1 MYSTKEALTN
11 AIIDGEPINKE
22 LRLLDSDGVVI
33 KTIKSLK
40 LYSGSNS
47 TSRIQLGS
55 TNSSY
60 IEASI
65 EYDKV
70 LASKEMALYCGIDS
84 EMIPMGI
91 YKIMQEPTEDDGIIS
106 FKAYDRMRLLDKLY
120 EPTVVI
126 PNGFKNV
133 VDDIAKQ
140 CGVTVNFNH
149 TGGTVRNYI
158 KGYTCREMIG
168 YIASM
173 LGNFA
178 YFDRQGVLNFG
189 WYAWGSPVEKTLSS
203 FWSLKKDSNDYKVT
217 GVEFIVNSDTKY
229 LAGSEPNII
238 YCSNPLADRGD
249 AENVYYGPM
258 RDLTY
263 RPAEISMLDD
273 IRLDVTDVIKV
284 TLLDGTTIRVPCMT
298 LNQDF
303 TASETKVKAVGNAEG
318 EASNYSGPLTTAMD
332 RLTTDLL
339 LTNRVVATKVDAEW
353 VRANTVTADKITA
366 IQAEIDEINANNI
379 TTDNLSANVAKLG
392 YLTADSA
399 VIKGKLDTSE
409 LSAEVAKLGY
419 LTADSAVIKGKLD
432 TNQLSAEVAKLGY
445 LTADSAVIKGKLDT
459 SELSSEVAKLG
470 YLSASEADIKYANI
484 KLSNI
489 ETANVATL
497 FAKVGLIDRATVV
510 EGHITGYL
518 DSVEVNANKITAGT
532 LVADRILLKGSEN
545 GLLYALNNLGEL
557 TSTTVDSLDGYVL
570 TDRTVNADKIVAN
583 SITAK
588 ELDVANIFA
597 NNAVISTIT
606 SQQAF
611 INAISTNSVVVGASN
626 TANAANT
633 TANSALNKVDNLQVG
648 GTNLIPN
655 THKTAVTMTYPAS
668 GHYADYCKVKTTT
681 PLNGDIYTLSFWAK
695 STVNGDKVVTYFYN
709 PDNVTSINGSQGQR
723 STSNTDGRCTFTLST
738 VLTKYW
744 VTYTILKNSNSTKNV
759 IIPRMWGGYGTGT
772 VTVQWEKLEEGNKA
786 TDWSPAPEDISV
798 ENVYSP
804 NTTTIDGGKITTN
817 SIKAKQIDVTN
828 LFAQDITAS
837 GKITGAKLYGTYLE
851 STSGKIADFNIT
863 ENGFSRE
870 LDWVDSG
877 SEAPYKAWCEID
889 PNSPGYINKGAGAGI
904 FSFKSPSFKQ
914 GYYNKYTSPTT
925 GEIVSDKITS
935 FETHM
940 FGMRTDY
947 FEAKR
952 VNSDLTSIP
961 TDDAEPTPS
970 GYEYTYYNL
979 GSDGAP
985 WETLYARNIVVK
997 KSLKDDNGKITA
1009 QGDIIAGLGTSKQV
1023 SLQGLYGTVEN
1034 VVIGLHF
1041 QKYVDKLTAK
1051 NGVQIE
1057 IPYTT
1062 PEYYKY
1068 MITTSTQSYGCAA
1081 SCSYQGVDLSRNIIY
1096 VYVYPFGTNPAY
1108 IEVTVLF
1115 TKA

>member
-1 MYSTKEALTN
+1 MYSTSEALTN
-11 AIIDGEPINKE
+11 AIINGEPINKE

-47 TSRIQLGS
+47 TSRIQIGS

-70 LASKEMALYCGIDS
+70 LANREMALYCGIDS

-91 YKIMQEPTEDDGIIS
+91 YKIMQEPTEEDGIIS

-120 EPTVVI
+120 EPKVVI
-126 PNGFKNV
+126 PNSFKNV

-140 CGVTVNFNH
+140 CGVTVNFSY

-173 LGNFA
+173 LGEFA

-189 WYAWGSPVEKTLSS
+189 WYAWGKPVEKTLSS
-203 FWSLKKDSNDYKVT
+203 FWSLKKDSNNYKVT
-217 GVEFIVNSDTKY
+217 GVEFIANSDTRW

-238 YCSNPLADRGD
+238 YCSNPLADLKD

-258 RDLTY
+258 KDLTY

-273 IRLDVTDVIKV
+273 IRLDVTDVVKV
-284 TLLDGTTIRVPCMT
+284 TLLDGTTIVVPCMT

-303 TASETKVKAVGNAEG
+303 TASETEVKAVGNADG
-318 EASNYSGPLTTAMD
+318 EASNYSGPLTTAID

-399 VIKGKLDTSE
+399 IIKGKLDASELSVEVAKLGYLTADSAVIKGKLDTSE

-432 TNQLSAEVAKLGY
+432 TNQLSTEVAKLGY
-445 LTADSAVIKGKLDT
+445 MTAD
-459 SELSSEVAKLG
+459 
-470 YLSASEADIKYANI
+470 EADIKYANI
-484 KLSNI
+484 KLTNI

-497 FAKVGLIDRATVV
+497 LANVGLIDRATVV
-510 EGHITGYL
+510 EGHITGFL

-532 LVADRILLKGSEN
+532 LVADRILLKGSEK
-545 GLLYALNNLGEL
+545 GLLYAFNNLGEL

-570 TDRTVNADKIVAN
+570 TDRTINADKIVAS
-583 SITAK
+583 SITAN

-597 NNAVISTIT
+597 DNAVISTIT
-606 SQQAF
+606 SQEAF
-611 INAISTNSVVVGASN
+611 INAISTNSVVVGA
-626 TANAANT
+626 
-633 TANSALNKVDNLQVG
+633 K
-648 GTNLIPN
+648 
-655 THKTAVTMTYPAS
+655 KTA
-668 GHYADYCKVKTTT
+668 DEIKE
-681 PLNGDIYTLSFWAK
+681 NIYT
-695 STVNGDKVVTYFYN
+695 
-709 PDNVTSINGSQGQR
+709 
-723 STSNTDGRCTFTLST
+723 
-738 VLTKYW
+738 
-744 VTYTILKNSNSTKNV
+744 
-759 IIPRMWGGYGTGT
+759 
-772 VTVQWEKLEEGNKA
+772 
-786 TDWSPAPEDISV
+786 
-798 ENVYSP
+798 P

-863 ENGFSRE
+863 ENGFLRE
-870 LDWVDSG
+870 FDWVDQWSSSAATITG
-877 SEAPYKAWCEID
+877 SYKAWCEIT
-889 PNSPGYINKGAGAGI
+889 PNGAGQINIGAGI
-904 FSFKSPSFKQ
+904 GTFTYRCPTIRC
-914 GYYNKYTSPTT
+914 GYYDRSQDGKTVT
-925 GEIVSDKITS
+925 KITS
-935 FETHM
+935 FETDM
-940 FGMRTDY
+940 MGISTNY
-947 FEAKR
+947 FK
-952 VNSDLTSIP
+952 VDKIISDLIP
-961 TDDAEPTPS
+961 IQTNDAELTPS
-970 GYEYTYYNL
+970 GYRETFPNL
-979 GSDGAP
+979 GSPQQTWQNLYVKSIYVKAGIGDVGD
-985 WETLYARNIVVK
+985 ETTGNIEA
-997 KSLKDDNGKITA
+997 SGKITA
-1009 QGDIIAGLGTSKQV
+1009 QGDIIAGLGTDKQV
-1023 SLQGLYGTVEN
+1023 SLQGLKDTTTQIRGKSIFSINNYGAGASKTGSSVSLWKDSATLTHGFYIAIISA
-1034 VVIGLHF
+1034 VISTNTGTSRIELLANGNALVAARTNSTTYERVLAVHNF
-1041 QKYVDKLTAK
+1041 GISGEQSFNFELVAK
-1051 NGVQIE
+1051 SQD
-1057 IPYTT
+1057 
-1062 PEYYKY
+1062 
-1068 MITTSTQSYGCAA
+1068 TSST
-1081 SCSYQGVDLSRNIIY
+1081 
-1096 VYVYPFGTNPAY
+1096 
-1108 IEVTVLF
+1108 VTVPGYRTYSVSIF
-1115 TKA
+1115 KIG

>member
-1 MYSTKEALTN
+1 MYSTSEALTN
-11 AIIDGEPINKE
+11 AIINGEPINKE
-22 LRLLDSDGVVI
+22 LRLLDGDGVVI

-47 TSRIQLGS
+47 TSRIQIGS

-70 LASKEMALYCGIDS
+70 LANREMVLYCGIDS

-126 PNGFKNV
+126 PNDFKNV

-140 CGVTVNFNH
+140 CGVTVNFSY

-173 LGNFA
+173 LGEFA

-189 WYAWGSPVEKTLSS
+189 WYNFGKPVEKTLSS
-203 FWSLKKDSNDYKVT
+203 FWSLKKDSSDYTVT
-217 GVEFIVNSDTKY
+217 GVEFIANSDTKW

-238 YCSNPLADRGD
+238 YCSNPLADLKD
-249 AENVYYGPM
+249 AELVYYGPM
-258 RDLTY
+258 KDLTY

-273 IRLDVTDVIKV
+273 IRLDVTDVVKV
-284 TLLDGTTIRVPCMT
+284 TLLDGTTIVVPCMT

-303 TASETKVKAVGNAEG
+303 TASETKVKAVGNADG

-399 VIKGKLDTSE
+399 IIKGKLDASELSAEVAKLGYLTADSAVIKGKLDTNE

-432 TNQLSAEVAKLGY
+432 TNQLSTEVAKLGY
-445 LTADSAVIKGKLDT
+445 MTAD
-459 SELSSEVAKLG
+459 
-470 YLSASEADIKYANI
+470 EADIKYANI
-484 KLSNI
+484 KLTNI

-497 FAKVGLIDRATVV
+497 LAKIGLIDRATVV
-510 EGHITGYL
+510 EGHITGFL

-532 LVADRILLKGSEN
+532 LVADRILLKGSEK

-557 TSTTVDSLDGYVL
+557 TSATVDSLDGYVL
-570 TDRTVNADKIVAN
+570 TDRTINADKIVAS
-583 SITAK
+583 SITAN

-597 NNAVISTIT
+597 DNAVISTIT
-606 SQQAF
+606 SQEAF
-611 INAISTNSVVVGASN
+611 INAISTNSVVVGA
-626 TANAANT
+626 
-633 TANSALNKVDNLQVG
+633 K
-648 GTNLIPN
+648 
-655 THKTAVTMTYPAS
+655 KTA
-668 GHYADYCKVKTTT
+668 DEIK
-681 PLNGDIYTLSFWAK
+681 
-695 STVNGDKVVTYFYN
+695 
-709 PDNVTSINGSQGQR
+709 
-723 STSNTDGRCTFTLST
+723 
-738 VLTKYW
+738 
-744 VTYTILKNSNSTKNV
+744 
-759 IIPRMWGGYGTGT
+759 
-772 VTVQWEKLEEGNKA
+772 
-786 TDWSPAPEDISV
+786 
-798 ENVYSP
+798 ENIYSP

-837 GKITGAKLYGTYLE
+837 GTITGAKLYGTYLE

-870 LDWVDSG
+870 LDWVDQWDSSAATITG
-877 SEAPYKAWCEID
+877 SYKAWCEIT
-889 PNSPGYINKGAGAGI
+889 PNGAGQINIGAGI
-904 FSFKSPSFKQ
+904 GTFTYKCPTIRC
-914 GYYNKYTSPTT
+914 GYYDRSQDGKTVT
-925 GEIVSDKITS
+925 KITS
-935 FETHM
+935 FETDM
-940 FGMRTDY
+940 MGISTNY
-947 FEAKR
+947 FKADKII
-952 VNSDLTSIP
+952 SDLIP
-961 TDDAEPTPS
+961 IQTNDGESTPS
-970 GYEYTYYNL
+970 GYRETFPSL
-979 GSDGAP
+979 GSPQQTWQNLYVKSIYVKAGIGDVGD
-985 WETLYARNIVVK
+985 ETTGNIEA
-997 KSLKDDNGKITA
+997 SGKITA
-1009 QGDIIAGLGTSKQV
+1009 QGDIIAGLGTSNQV
-1023 SLQGLYGTVEN
+1023 SLQGLKDTTTQIRGKSIFSINNYGAGASKKGSSVSLWKDSATLTHGFYIAIISA
-1034 VVIGLHF
+1034 VISTNTGTSRIELLANGNALVAARTNSTTYERVLAVHNF
-1041 QKYVDKLTAK
+1041 GVSGEQSFDFELVAK
-1051 NGVQIE
+1051 SQDAS
-1057 IPYTT
+1057 
-1062 PEYYKY
+1062 
-1068 MITTSTQSYGCAA
+1068 ST
-1081 SCSYQGVDLSRNIIY
+1081 
-1096 VYVYPFGTNPAY
+1096 
-1108 IEVTVLF
+1108 VTVPGYRTYSVLIF
-1115 TKA
+1115 KIG

>member
-1 MYSTKEALTN
+1 MYSTSEALTN
-11 AIIDGEPINKE
+11 AIINGEPINKE

-47 TSRIQLGS
+47 TSRIQIGS

-70 LASKEMALYCGIDS
+70 LASREMALYCGIDS

-120 EPTVVI
+120 EPKVAI

-140 CGVTVNFNH
+140 CGVTVNFSY

-173 LGNFA
+173 LGMFA

-189 WYAWGSPVEKTLSS
+189 WYAWGKPVEKTLSS
-203 FWSLKKDSNDYKVT
+203 FWSLKKNSSDYKVT
-217 GVEFIVNSDTKY
+217 GVEFIANSDTRW

-238 YCSNPLADRGD
+238 YCSNPLADLKD

-258 RDLTY
+258 KDLTY

-273 IRLDVTDVIKV
+273 IRLDVTDVVKV
-284 TLLDGTTIRVPCMT
+284 TLLDGTTIVVPCMT

-303 TASETKVKAVGNAEG
+303 TASETKVKAVGNADG

-353 VRANTVTADKITA
+353 VRVNTVTADKITA

-379 TTDNLSANVAKLG
+379 TTDNLSANVAKLGYLTADSAIIKGKLDASELSVEVAKLG

-432 TNQLSAEVAKLGY
+432 TNQLSTEVAKLGY
-445 LTADSAVIKGKLDT
+445 MTAD
-459 SELSSEVAKLG
+459 
-470 YLSASEADIKYANI
+470 EADIKYANI
-484 KLSNI
+484 KLTNI

-497 FAKVGLIDRATVV
+497 LANIGLIDRATVV
-510 EGHITGYL
+510 EGHITGFL

-532 LVADRILLKGSEN
+532 LIADRILLKGSEK

-557 TSTTVDSLDGYVL
+557 TSTTVDSLDGCVI
-570 TDRTVNADKIVAN
+570 TERTINADKIVAS
-583 SITAK
+583 SITAN

-597 NNAVISTIT
+597 DNAVISTIT
-606 SQQAF
+606 SQEAF
-611 INAISTNSVVVGASN
+611 INAISTNSVVVGA
-626 TANAANT
+626 
-633 TANSALNKVDNLQVG
+633 K
-648 GTNLIPN
+648 
-655 THKTAVTMTYPAS
+655 KTA
-668 GHYADYCKVKTTT
+668 DEIK
-681 PLNGDIYTLSFWAK
+681 
-695 STVNGDKVVTYFYN
+695 
-709 PDNVTSINGSQGQR
+709 
-723 STSNTDGRCTFTLST
+723 
-738 VLTKYW
+738 
-744 VTYTILKNSNSTKNV
+744 
-759 IIPRMWGGYGTGT
+759 
-772 VTVQWEKLEEGNKA
+772 
-786 TDWSPAPEDISV
+786 
-798 ENVYSP
+798 ENIYSP

-817 SIKAKQIDVTN
+817 SIKAKQIDVAN

-837 GKITGAKLYGTYLE
+837 GKITGAKLYGAYLE

-870 LDWVDSG
+870 LDWVDQWSSSAATITG
-877 SEAPYKAWCEID
+877 SYKAWCEIT
-889 PNSPGYINKGAGAGI
+889 PNGAGQINIGAGTGTFTYQCPTI
-904 FSFKSPSFKQ
+904 RC
-914 GYYNKYTSPTT
+914 GYYDRSKDGTVT
-925 GEIVSDKITS
+925 KITS
-935 FETHM
+935 FETDM
-940 FGMRTDY
+940 MGISTNY
-947 FEAKR
+947 FKADKII
-952 VNSDLTSIP
+952 SDLIP
-961 TDDAEPTPS
+961 IPATDNVPTPS
-970 GYEYTYYNL
+970 GYRATFPNL
-979 GSDGAP
+979 GSPQQTWQNLYVKSIYVKAGIGDVGD
-985 WETLYARNIVVK
+985 ETTGNIEA
-997 KSLKDDNGKITA
+997 SGKITA
-1009 QGDIIAGLGTSKQV
+1009 QGDIIAGLGTDKQV
-1023 SLQGLYGTVEN
+1023 SLQGLKDTTTQIRGKSIFSINNYGTGASKKGSSVSLWKDSATLN
-1034 VVIGLHF
+1034 HGFYIAIISAVISTNTGTSRIELLANGNALVAARTNSTTYERVLAVHNF
-1041 QKYVDKLTAK
+1041 GVSGEQSFNFELVAK
-1051 NGVQIE
+1051 SQDAS
-1057 IPYTT
+1057 
-1062 PEYYKY
+1062 
-1068 MITTSTQSYGCAA
+1068 ST
-1081 SCSYQGVDLSRNIIY
+1081 
-1096 VYVYPFGTNPAY
+1096 
-1108 IEVTVLF
+1108 VTVPGYRTYSVLIF
-1115 TKA
+1115 KIG

>member
-1 MYSTKEALTN
+1 MYSTSEALTN
-11 AIIDGEPINKE
+11 AIINGEAINKE

-47 TSRIQLGS
+47 TSRIQIGS

-70 LASKEMALYCGIDS
+70 LANREMALYCGIDS

-120 EPTVVI
+120 EPKVVI
-126 PNGFKNV
+126 PNSFKNV

-140 CGVTVNFNH
+140 CGVTVNFSY

-173 LGNFA
+173 LGMFA

-189 WYAWGSPVEKTLSS
+189 WYNFGKPVEKTLSS
-203 FWSLKKDSNDYKVT
+203 FWGLKKNSSDYKVT
-217 GVEFIVNSDTKY
+217 GVEFIVNSDTRW

-238 YCSNPLADRGD
+238 YCSNPLADLKD

-258 RDLTY
+258 KDLTY

-273 IRLDVTDVIKV
+273 IRLDVTDVVKV

-303 TASETKVKAVGNAEG
+303 TASETKVKAVGNADGEG
-318 EASNYSGPLTTAMD
+318 SNYSGPLTTAMD

-432 TNQLSAEVAKLGY
+432 TSELSAEVAKLGY

-459 SELSSEVAKLG
+459 NQLSTEVAKLG
-470 YLSASEADIKYANI
+470 YMTADEADIKYANI
-484 KLSNI
+484 KLTNI

-497 FAKVGLIDRATVV
+497 LAKIGLIDRATVV
-510 EGHITGYL
+510 EGHITGFL
-518 DSVEVNANKITAGT
+518 DSVEVNANKITTGT
-532 LVADRILLKGSEN
+532 LIADRILLKGSEK

-557 TSTTVDSLDGYVL
+557 TSTAVDSLDGYVL
-570 TDRTVNADKIVAN
+570 TDRTINADKIVAS
-583 SITAK
+583 SITAN

-597 NNAVISTIT
+597 DNAVISTIT
-606 SQQAF
+606 SQEAF
-611 INAISTNSVVVGASN
+611 INAISTNSVVVGA
-626 TANAANT
+626 
-633 TANSALNKVDNLQVG
+633 K
-648 GTNLIPN
+648 
-655 THKTAVTMTYPAS
+655 KTA
-668 GHYADYCKVKTTT
+668 DEIK
-681 PLNGDIYTLSFWAK
+681 
-695 STVNGDKVVTYFYN
+695 
-709 PDNVTSINGSQGQR
+709 
-723 STSNTDGRCTFTLST
+723 
-738 VLTKYW
+738 
-744 VTYTILKNSNSTKNV
+744 
-759 IIPRMWGGYGTGT
+759 
-772 VTVQWEKLEEGNKA
+772 
-786 TDWSPAPEDISV
+786 
-798 ENVYSP
+798 ENIYSP

-837 GKITGAKLYGTYLE
+837 GTITGAKLYGTYLE
-851 STSGKIADFNIT
+851 SESGKIANFSIT
-863 ENGFSRE
+863 EEGLYRE
-870 LDWVDSG
+870 LDWVENG
-877 SEAPYKAWCEID
+877 QTAPFKAWCEIY
-889 PNSPGYINKGAGAGI
+889 PNSSGYINMGAGSGI
-904 FSFKSPSFKQ
+904 FSFASPSYRQ
-914 GYYNKYTSPTT
+914 GYYEKYTDDSGNETV
-925 GEIVSDKITS
+925 EKKIS

-940 FGMRTDY
+940 YGMRTDY

-952 VNSDLTSIP
+952 INSDLTSIP
-961 TDDAEPTPS
+961 TNDAEPTPS

-979 GSDGAP
+979 GEDGAP

-997 KSLKDDNGKITA
+997 KSLKDNNGKITA
-1009 QGDIIAGLGTSKQV
+1009 QGDIIAGLGTDKQV
-1023 SLQGLYGTVEN
+1023 SLQGLKDTTTQIRGKSIFSINNYGAGASKKGSSVSLWKDSATLTHGFYIAIISA
-1034 VVIGLHF
+1034 VISTNTGTSRIELLANGNALVAARTNSTTYERVLAVHNF
-1041 QKYVDKLTAK
+1041 GVSGEQSFNFELVAK
-1051 NGVQIE
+1051 SQDAS
-1057 IPYTT
+1057 
-1062 PEYYKY
+1062 
-1068 MITTSTQSYGCAA
+1068 ST
-1081 SCSYQGVDLSRNIIY
+1081 
-1096 VYVYPFGTNPAY
+1096 
-1108 IEVTVLF
+1108 VTVPGYRTYSVLIF
-1115 TKA
+1115 KIG

>member
-1 MYSTKEALTN
+1 MYSTSEALTN
-11 AIIDGEPINKE
+11 AIINGEPINKE

-47 TSRIQLGS
+47 TSRIQIGS

-70 LASKEMALYCGIDS
+70 LANREMALYCGIDS

-126 PNGFKNV
+126 PNDFKNV

-140 CGVTVNFNH
+140 CGVTVNFSY
-149 TGGTVRNYI
+149 TGGTVKNYI

-173 LGNFA
+173 LGEFA

-189 WYAWGSPVEKTLSS
+189 WYALGKPVEKTLSS
-203 FWSLKKDSNDYKVT
+203 FWSLKKDSSDYKVT
-217 GVEFIVNSDTKY
+217 GVEFIVNSDTKW

-238 YCSNPLADRGD
+238 YCSNPLADLKD
-249 AENVYYGPM
+249 AEKVYYGPM

-273 IRLDVTDVIKV
+273 IRLDVTDVVKV
-284 TLLDGTTIRVPCMT
+284 TLLDGTTIVVPCMT

-303 TASETKVKAVGNAEG
+303 TASETKVKAVGNADG

-366 IQAEIDEINANNI
+366 IQAEIDEINANSI
-379 TTDNLSANVAKLG
+379 TTDNLSANVAKLGYLTADSAIIKGKLDASELSVEVAKLG

-432 TNQLSAEVAKLGY
+432 TNQLSTEVAKLGY
-445 LTADSAVIKGKLDT
+445 MTAD
-459 SELSSEVAKLG
+459 
-470 YLSASEADIKYANI
+470 EADIKYANI
-484 KLSNI
+484 KLTNI

-497 FAKVGLIDRATVV
+497 LANVGLIDRATVV
-510 EGHITGYL
+510 EGHITGFL

-532 LVADRILLKGSEN
+532 LVADRILLKGSEK
-545 GLLYALNNLGEL
+545 GLLYAFNNLGEL

-570 TDRTVNADKIVAN
+570 TDRTINADKIVAS
-583 SITAK
+583 SITAN
-588 ELDVANIFA
+588 ELDVENIFA
-597 NNAVISTIT
+597 DNAVISTIT
-606 SQQAF
+606 SQEAF
-611 INAISTNSVVVGASN
+611 INAISTNSVVVGA
-626 TANAANT
+626 
-633 TANSALNKVDNLQVG
+633 K
-648 GTNLIPN
+648 
-655 THKTAVTMTYPAS
+655 KTA
-668 GHYADYCKVKTTT
+668 DEIK
-681 PLNGDIYTLSFWAK
+681 
-695 STVNGDKVVTYFYN
+695 
-709 PDNVTSINGSQGQR
+709 
-723 STSNTDGRCTFTLST
+723 
-738 VLTKYW
+738 
-744 VTYTILKNSNSTKNV
+744 
-759 IIPRMWGGYGTGT
+759 
-772 VTVQWEKLEEGNKA
+772 
-786 TDWSPAPEDISV
+786 
-798 ENVYSP
+798 ENIYSP

-837 GKITGAKLYGTYLE
+837 GTITGAKLYGTYLE

-870 LDWVDSG
+870 LDWVDQWNSSAATITG
-877 SEAPYKAWCEID
+877 SYKAWCEIT
-889 PNSPGYINKGAGAGI
+889 PNGAGQINIGAGVGTFTYRCPTI
-904 FSFKSPSFKQ
+904 RC
-914 GYYNKYTSPTT
+914 GYYDRSQDRKTVT
-925 GEIVSDKITS
+925 KITS
-935 FETHM
+935 FETDM
-940 FGMRTDY
+940 MGISTNY
-947 FEAKR
+947 FRAKQ
-952 VNSDLTSIP
+952 VIDDLIP
-961 TDDAEPTPS
+961 APAGDSVPTPS
-970 GYEYTYYNL
+970 GNRTDFPSL
-979 GSDGAP
+979 GSKQQTWQNLYVKSIYVKAGIGDVGD
-985 WETLYARNIVVK
+985 ETTGNIEA
-997 KSLKDDNGKITA
+997 SGKITA
-1009 QGDIIAGLGTSKQV
+1009 QGDIIAGLGTDKQV
-1023 SLQGLYGTVEN
+1023 SLQGLKDTTTQIRGKSIFSINNYGAGASKKGSSVSLWKDSATLTHGFYIAIISA
-1034 VVIGLHF
+1034 VISTNAGTSRIELLANGNALVAAHTNSTTYERVLAVHNF
-1041 QKYVDKLTAK
+1041 GVSGEQSFNFELVAK
-1051 NGVQIE
+1051 SQDAS
-1057 IPYTT
+1057 
-1062 PEYYKY
+1062 
-1068 MITTSTQSYGCAA
+1068 ST
-1081 SCSYQGVDLSRNIIY
+1081 
-1096 VYVYPFGTNPAY
+1096 
-1108 IEVTVLF
+1108 VTVPGYRTYSVLIF
-1115 TKA
+1115 KIG

>member
-1 MYSTKEALTN
+1 MYSTSEALTN
-11 AIIDGEPINKE
+11 AIINGEPINKE
-22 LRLLDSDGVVI
+22 LRLLDSGGVVI

-47 TSRIQLGS
+47 TSRIRIGS

-70 LASKEMALYCGIDS
+70 LANREMALYCGIDS

-91 YKIMQEPTEDDGIIS
+91 YKIMQESSEDDGIIS

-140 CGVTVNFNH
+140 CGVTVNFSY

-173 LGNFA
+173 LGMFA

-189 WYAWGSPVEKTLSS
+189 WYNFGKPVEKTLSS
-203 FWSLKKDSNDYKVT
+203 FWSLKKNSSDYKVT
-217 GVEFIVNSDTKY
+217 GVEFITNSDTKW

-238 YCSNPLADRGD
+238 YCSNPLADLKD

-258 RDLTY
+258 KDLTY

-273 IRLDVTDVIKV
+273 IRLDVTDVVKV
-284 TLLDGTTIRVPCMT
+284 TLLDGTTIVVPCMT

-303 TASETKVKAVGNAEG
+303 TASETKVKAVGNADG
-318 EASNYSGPLTTAMD
+318 EASNYSGPLTTAID

-339 LTNRVVATKVDAEW
+339 LTNRVVATKVDADW

-399 VIKGKLDTSE
+399 VIKGKLDASE
-409 LSAEVAKLGY
+409 LSTEVAKLGYLTADSAVIKGKLDASELSTEVAKLGY

-432 TNQLSAEVAKLGY
+432 TNQLSTEVAKLGY
-445 LTADSAVIKGKLDT
+445 MTAD
-459 SELSSEVAKLG
+459 
-470 YLSASEADIKYANI
+470 EADIKYANI
-484 KLSNI
+484 KLTNI

-497 FAKVGLIDRATVV
+497 LAKIGLIDRATVV
-510 EGHITGYL
+510 EEHITGFL

-532 LVADRILLKGSEN
+532 LVADRILLKGSEK

-570 TDRTVNADKIVAN
+570 TDRTINADKIVAN
-583 SITAK
+583 SITAN
-588 ELDVANIFA
+588 ELDVEKIFA
-597 NNAVISTIT
+597 DNAVISTIT
-606 SQQAF
+606 SQEAF
-611 INAISTNSVVVGASN
+611 IDAISTNSVVVGA
-626 TANAANT
+626 
-633 TANSALNKVDNLQVG
+633 K
-648 GTNLIPN
+648 
-655 THKTAVTMTYPAS
+655 KTA
-668 GHYADYCKVKTTT
+668 DEIKE
-681 PLNGDIYTLSFWAK
+681 NIYT
-695 STVNGDKVVTYFYN
+695 
-709 PDNVTSINGSQGQR
+709 
-723 STSNTDGRCTFTLST
+723 
-738 VLTKYW
+738 
-744 VTYTILKNSNSTKNV
+744 
-759 IIPRMWGGYGTGT
+759 
-772 VTVQWEKLEEGNKA
+772 
-786 TDWSPAPEDISV
+786 
-798 ENVYSP
+798 P

-837 GKITGAKLYGTYLE
+837 GTITGAKLYGTYLE

-870 LDWVDSG
+870 LDWVDQWNSSAATITG
-877 SEAPYKAWCEID
+877 SYKSWCEIT
-889 PNSPGYINKGAGAGI
+889 PNGSGQINIGAGVGTFTYKCPTI
-904 FSFKSPSFKQ
+904 RC
-914 GYYNKYTSPTT
+914 GYYDRSEDGTVT
-925 GEIVSDKITS
+925 KITS
-935 FETHM
+935 FETDM
-940 FGMRTDY
+940 MGISTNY
-947 FEAKR
+947 FKADKII
-952 VNSDLTSIP
+952 SDLIPIQTSGG
-961 TDDAEPTPS
+961 EPTPS
-970 GYEYTYYNL
+970 GYRETFPSL
-979 GSDGAP
+979 GSKQQTWQNLYVKSIYVKAGIGDVGD
-985 WETLYARNIVVK
+985 ETTGNIEA
-997 KSLKDDNGKITA
+997 SGKITA
-1009 QGDIIAGLGTSKQV
+1009 QGDIIAGLGTNKQV
-1023 SLQGLYGTVEN
+1023 SLQGLKDTTTQIRGKSIFSINNYGAGASKTGSSVSLWKDSATLTHGFYIAIISA
-1034 VVIGLHF
+1034 VISTNTGTSRIELLANGNALVAARTNSTTYERVLAVHNF
-1041 QKYVDKLTAK
+1041 GVSGEQSFNFELVAK
-1051 NGVQIE
+1051 SQDAS
-1057 IPYTT
+1057 
-1062 PEYYKY
+1062 
-1068 MITTSTQSYGCAA
+1068 ST
-1081 SCSYQGVDLSRNIIY
+1081 
-1096 VYVYPFGTNPAY
+1096 
-1108 IEVTVLF
+1108 VTVPGYRTYSVLIF
-1115 TKA
+1115 KIG

>member
-1 MYSTKEALTN
+1 MYSTSEALTN
-11 AIIDGEPINKE
+11 AIINGEPINKE

-47 TSRIQLGS
+47 TSRIQIGS

-70 LASKEMALYCGIDS
+70 LANREMALYCGIDS

-91 YKIMQEPTEDDGIIS
+91 YKIMQEPSEDDGIIS

-120 EPTVVI
+120 EPTIAI

-140 CGVTVNFNH
+140 CGVTVNFNY

-173 LGNFA
+173 LGMFA

-189 WYAWGSPVEKTLSS
+189 WYNLGKPVEKTLSS
-203 FWSLKKDSNDYKVT
+203 FWSLKKNSSDYKVT
-217 GVEFIVNSDTKY
+217 GVEFITNSDTKW

-238 YCSNPLADRGD
+238 YCSNPLADLKD

-258 RDLTY
+258 KDLTY

-273 IRLDVTDVIKV
+273 IRLDVTDVVKV
-284 TLLDGTTIRVPCMT
+284 TLLDGTTIVVPCMT

-339 LTNRVVATKVDAEW
+339 LTNRVVATKVDADW

-409 LSAEVAKLGY
+409 LSTEVAKLGY
-419 LTADSAVIKGKLD
+419 L
-432 TNQLSAEVAKLGY
+432 N
-445 LTADSAVIKGKLDT
+445 
-459 SELSSEVAKLG
+459 
-470 YLSASEADIKYANI
+470 ASEADIKYANI

-497 FAKVGLIDRATVV
+497 LAKVGLIDRATVV

-532 LVADRILLKGSEN
+532 LVADRILLKGSES

-570 TDRTVNADKIVAN
+570 TDRTINADKIVAN

-626 TANAANT
+626 TANAAKE
-633 TANSALNKVDNLQVG
+633 TADGIKEN
-648 GTNLIPN
+648 
-655 THKTAVTMTYPAS
+655 
-668 GHYADYCKVKTTT
+668 
-681 PLNGDIYTLSFWAK
+681 IYF
-695 STVNGDKVVTYFYN
+695 
-709 PDNVTSINGSQGQR
+709 
-723 STSNTDGRCTFTLST
+723 
-738 VLTKYW
+738 
-744 VTYTILKNSNSTKNV
+744 
-759 IIPRMWGGYGTGT
+759 
-772 VTVQWEKLEEGNKA
+772 
-786 TDWSPAPEDISV
+786 
-798 ENVYSP
+798 P

-837 GKITGAKLYGTYLE
+837 GTITGAKLFGTYLE

-870 LDWVDSG
+870 LDWVDQWNSSAATITG
-877 SEAPYKAWCEID
+877 SYKAWCEIT
-889 PNSPGYINKGAGAGI
+889 PNGAGQINIGAGVGTFTYQCPTI
-904 FSFKSPSFKQ
+904 RC
-914 GYYNKYTSPTT
+914 GYYDRSQDGKTIT
-925 GEIVSDKITS
+925 KITS
-935 FETHM
+935 FETDM
-940 FGMRTDY
+940 MGISTNY
-947 FEAKR
+947 FKADKII
-952 VNSDLTSIP
+952 SDLIPVQTS
-961 TDDAEPTPS
+961 DAEPTPS
-970 GYEYTYYNL
+970 GYRDTFPNL
-979 GSDGAP
+979 GSPQQTWQNLYVKSIYVKAGLGDVGD
-985 WETLYARNIVVK
+985 ETTGNIEA
-997 KSLKDDNGKITA
+997 SGKITA
-1009 QGDIIAGLGTSKQV
+1009 QGDVIAGLGTSNQT
-1023 SLQGLYGTVEN
+1023 SLFGKANKKWISIGNTTQGN
-1034 VVIGLHF
+1034 KIH
-1041 QKYVDKLTAK
+1041 
-1051 NGVQIE
+1051 
-1057 IPYTT
+1057 IPQSVYDIAY
-1062 PEYYKY
+1062 EYYIVVKTSHGATFPFY
-1068 MITTSTQSYGCAA
+1068 VSYNDVKKDMINGYYYSSSYYATVRIMSTSRTDKDGFDMSLNMAWTKELYNGQA
-1081 SCSYQGVDLSRNIIY
+1081 STFEIY
-1096 VYVYPFGTNPAY
+1096 IYYR
-1108 IEVTVLF
+1108 
-1115 TKA
+1115 

>member
-1 MYSTKEALTN
+1 MYSTSEALTN
-11 AIIDGEPINKE
+11 AIINGEPINKE

-47 TSRIQLGS
+47 TSRIQIGS

-70 LASKEMALYCGIDS
+70 LANREMALYCGIDS

-120 EPTVVI
+120 EPKVAI

-140 CGVTVNFNH
+140 CGVTVNFSY

-173 LGNFA
+173 LGTFA

-189 WYAWGSPVEKTLSS
+189 WYAWGKPVEKTLSS
-203 FWSLKKDSNDYKVT
+203 FWSLKKDSNNYKVT
-217 GVEFIVNSDTKY
+217 GVEFIVNSETRW

-238 YCSNPLADRGD
+238 YCSNPLADLKD

-258 RDLTY
+258 KNLTY

-273 IRLDVTDVIKV
+273 IRLDVTDVVKV
-284 TLLDGTTIRVPCMT
+284 TLLDGTTIVVPCMT

-303 TASETKVKAVGNAEG
+303 TASETKVKAVGNADG

-399 VIKGKLDTSE
+399 VIKGKLDASELSAEVAKLGYLTADSAVIKGKLDTSE

-432 TNQLSAEVAKLGY
+432 TNQLSTEVAKLGY
-445 LTADSAVIKGKLDT
+445 MTAD
-459 SELSSEVAKLG
+459 
-470 YLSASEADIKYANI
+470 EADIKYANI
-484 KLSNI
+484 KLTNI

-497 FAKVGLIDRATVV
+497 LANVGLIDRATVV
-510 EGHITGYL
+510 EGHITGFL

-532 LVADRILLKGSEN
+532 LIADRILLKGSEK

-570 TDRTVNADKIVAN
+570 TDRTINADKIVAS
-583 SITAK
+583 SITAN

-597 NNAVISTIT
+597 DNAVISTIT
-606 SQQAF
+606 SQEAF
-611 INAISTNSVVVGASN
+611 INAISTNSVVVGA
-626 TANAANT
+626 
-633 TANSALNKVDNLQVG
+633 K
-648 GTNLIPN
+648 
-655 THKTAVTMTYPAS
+655 KTA
-668 GHYADYCKVKTTT
+668 DEIK
-681 PLNGDIYTLSFWAK
+681 
-695 STVNGDKVVTYFYN
+695 
-709 PDNVTSINGSQGQR
+709 
-723 STSNTDGRCTFTLST
+723 
-738 VLTKYW
+738 
-744 VTYTILKNSNSTKNV
+744 
-759 IIPRMWGGYGTGT
+759 
-772 VTVQWEKLEEGNKA
+772 
-786 TDWSPAPEDISV
+786 
-798 ENVYSP
+798 ENIYSP

-837 GKITGAKLYGTYLE
+837 GTITGAKLYGTYLE

-870 LDWVDSG
+870 LDWVDQWDSSAATITG
-877 SEAPYKAWCEID
+877 SYKAWCEIT
-889 PNSPGYINKGAGAGI
+889 PNGAGQINIGAGVGTFTYKCPTI
-904 FSFKSPSFKQ
+904 RC
-914 GYYNKYTSPTT
+914 GYYDRSEDGTVT
-925 GEIVSDKITS
+925 KITS
-935 FETHM
+935 FETDM
-940 FGMRTDY
+940 MGISTNY
-947 FEAKR
+947 FKADKII
-952 VNSDLTSIP
+952 SDLIP
-961 TDDAEPTPS
+961 IQTNDAEPTPS
-970 GYEYTYYNL
+970 GYRETFPNL
-979 GSDGAP
+979 GSPQQTWQNLYVKSIYVKAGIGDVGD
-985 WETLYARNIVVK
+985 ETTGNIEA
-997 KSLKDDNGKITA
+997 SGKITA
-1009 QGDIIAGLGTSKQV
+1009 QGDIIAGLGTDKQV
-1023 SLQGLYGTVEN
+1023 SLQGLKDTTTQIRGKCIFSINNYGTGASKKGSSVSLWKDSATLTHGFYIAIISA
-1034 VVIGLHF
+1034 VI
-1041 QKYVDKLTAK
+1041 
-1051 NGVQIE
+1051 
-1057 IPYTT
+1057 
-1062 PEYYKY
+1062 
-1068 MITTSTQSYGCAA
+1068 S
-1081 SCSYQGVDLSRNIIY
+1081 
-1096 VYVYPFGTNPAY
+1096 TNPGTSR
-1108 IEVTVLF
+1108 IELLANGNALVVARTNSTTYERVLAVHNFGVSGEQSFNFELVAKSQDASSTVTVPGYRTYSVLIF
-1115 TKA
+1115 KIG

>member
-1 MYSTKEALTN
+1 MYSTSEALTN
-11 AIIDGEPINKE
+11 AIINGEPINKE

-47 TSRIQLGS
+47 TNRIQIGS

-70 LASKEMALYCGIDS
+70 LANREMELYCGIDS

-91 YKIMQEPTEDDGIIS
+91 YKIMQEPSEDDGIIS

-120 EPTVVI
+120 EPKVAI

-140 CGVTVNFNH
+140 CGVTVNFSY

-173 LGNFA
+173 LGTFA

-189 WYAWGSPVEKTLSS
+189 WYAWGKPVEKTLSS
-203 FWSLKKDSNDYKVT
+203 FWSLKKDSNNYKVT
-217 GVEFIVNSDTKY
+217 GVEFIASSDTRW

-238 YCSNPLADRGD
+238 YCSNPLADLKD

-273 IRLDVTDVIKV
+273 IRLDVTDVVKV
-284 TLLDGTTIRVPCMT
+284 TLLDGTTIVVPCMT

-303 TASETKVKAVGNAEG
+303 TASETKVKAVGNADG

-399 VIKGKLDTSE
+399 VIKGKLDASELSAEVAKLGYLTADSAVIKGKLDTSE

-432 TNQLSAEVAKLGY
+432 TNQLSTEVAKLGY
-445 LTADSAVIKGKLDT
+445 MTAD
-459 SELSSEVAKLG
+459 
-470 YLSASEADIKYANI
+470 EADIKYANI
-484 KLSNI
+484 KLTNI

-497 FAKVGLIDRATVV
+497 LANVGLIDRATVV
-510 EGHITGYL
+510 EGHITGFL

-532 LVADRILLKGSEN
+532 LIADRILLKGSEK

-570 TDRTVNADKIVAN
+570 TDRTINADKIVAS
-583 SITAK
+583 SITAN

-606 SQQAF
+606 SQEAF
-611 INAISTNSVVVGASN
+611 INAISTNSVVVGA
-626 TANAANT
+626 
-633 TANSALNKVDNLQVG
+633 K
-648 GTNLIPN
+648 
-655 THKTAVTMTYPAS
+655 KTA
-668 GHYADYCKVKTTT
+668 DEIK
-681 PLNGDIYTLSFWAK
+681 
-695 STVNGDKVVTYFYN
+695 
-709 PDNVTSINGSQGQR
+709 
-723 STSNTDGRCTFTLST
+723 
-738 VLTKYW
+738 
-744 VTYTILKNSNSTKNV
+744 
-759 IIPRMWGGYGTGT
+759 
-772 VTVQWEKLEEGNKA
+772 
-786 TDWSPAPEDISV
+786 
-798 ENVYSP
+798 ENIYSP

-837 GKITGAKLYGTYLE
+837 GTITGAKLYGTYLE

-870 LDWVDSG
+870 LDWVDQWDSSAATITG
-877 SEAPYKAWCEID
+877 SYKAWCEIT
-889 PNSPGYINKGAGAGI
+889 PNGSGQINIGAGVGTFTYKCPTI
-904 FSFKSPSFKQ
+904 RC
-914 GYYNKYTSPTT
+914 GYYDRSEDGTVT
-925 GEIVSDKITS
+925 KITS
-935 FETHM
+935 FETDM
-940 FGMRTDY
+940 MGISTNY
-947 FEAKR
+947 FKADKII
-952 VNSDLTSIP
+952 SDLIP
-961 TDDAEPTPS
+961 IPATDDVPTPS
-970 GYEYTYYNL
+970 GDRATFPNL
-979 GSDGAP
+979 GSPQQTWQNLYVKSIYVKAGIGDVGD
-985 WETLYARNIVVK
+985 ETTGNIEA
-997 KSLKDDNGKITA
+997 SGKITA
-1009 QGDIIAGLGTSKQV
+1009 QGDIIAGLGTDKQV
-1023 SLQGLYGTVEN
+1023 SLQGLKDTTTQIRGKSIFSINNYGAGASKKGSSVSLWKDSATLTHGFYIAIISAVISTNTGTSRIELLANGN
-1034 VVIGLHF
+1034 VLVAARTNSTTYERVLAVHNFGVSGEQSFNFEL
-1041 QKYVDKLTAK
+1041 VAK
-1051 NGVQIE
+1051 SQDAS
-1057 IPYTT
+1057 
-1062 PEYYKY
+1062 
-1068 MITTSTQSYGCAA
+1068 ST
-1081 SCSYQGVDLSRNIIY
+1081 
-1096 VYVYPFGTNPAY
+1096 
-1108 IEVTVLF
+1108 VTVPGYRTYSVLIF
-1115 TKA
+1115 KIG

>member
-1 MYSTKEALTN
+1 MYSTKEALAK
-11 AIIDGEPINKE
+11 AIINGEPINKE

-70 LASKEMALYCGIDS
+70 LANREMALYCGIDS

-126 PNGFKNV
+126 PNDFKNV

-140 CGVTVNFNH
+140 CGVKVNFNY
-149 TGGTVRNYI
+149 TGGTVRSYI

-284 TLLDGTTIRVPCMT
+284 ALLDGTTIRVPCMT

-339 LTNRVVATKVDAEW
+339 LTNRVVATKVDADW
-353 VRANTVTADKITA
+353 VRANTVTVDKITA

-409 LSAEVAKLGY
+409 LSTEVAKLGY

-497 FAKVGLIDRATVV
+497 LAKIGLIDRATVV

-606 SQQAF
+606 SQSAF
-611 INAISTNSVVVGASN
+611 INAISTNSVVVGASD
-626 TANAANT
+626 TANKAKET
-633 TANSALNKVDNLQVG
+633 VDG
-648 GTNLIPN
+648 I
-655 THKTAVTMTYPAS
+655 K
-668 GHYADYCKVKTTT
+668 
-681 PLNGDIYTLSFWAK
+681 
-695 STVNGDKVVTYFYN
+695 
-709 PDNVTSINGSQGQR
+709 
-723 STSNTDGRCTFTLST
+723 
-738 VLTKYW
+738 
-744 VTYTILKNSNSTKNV
+744 
-759 IIPRMWGGYGTGT
+759 
-772 VTVQWEKLEEGNKA
+772 
-786 TDWSPAPEDISV
+786 
-798 ENVYSP
+798 ENIYSP

-870 LDWVDSG
+870 LDWVDQWNSSAATITG
-877 SEAPYKAWCEID
+877 SYKSWCEIT
-889 PNSPGYINKGAGAGI
+889 PNGAGQINIGAGVGTFTYQCPTI
-904 FSFKSPSFKQ
+904 RC
-914 GYYNKYTSPTT
+914 GYYDRSQDGKTIT
-925 GEIVSDKITS
+925 KITS
-935 FETHM
+935 FETDM
-940 FGMRTDY
+940 MGISTNY
-947 FEAKR
+947 FRANKIID
-952 VNSDLTSIP
+952 DLTPISP
-961 TDDAEPTPS
+961 SDPEPTPS
-970 GYEYTYYNL
+970 GYRYGFPSL
-979 GSDGAP
+979 GSPQQTWQNLYVKSIYVKAGLGDAGD
-985 WETLYARNIVVK
+985 ETTGNIEA
-997 KSLKDDNGKITA
+997 SGKITA
-1009 QGDIIAGLGTSKQV
+1009 QGDVIAGLGTSKQV
-1023 SLQGLYGTVEN
+1023 SLQGLAN
-1034 VVIGLHF
+1034 
-1041 QKYVDKLTAK
+1041 
-1051 NGVQIE
+1051 N
-1057 IPYTT
+1057 
-1062 PEYYKY
+1062 
-1068 MITTSTQSYGCAA
+1068 
-1081 SCSYQGVDLSRNIIY
+1081 
-1096 VYVYPFGTNPAY
+1096 
-1108 IEVTVLF
+1108 F
-1115 TKA
+1115 TKVTGTTRSSTAAGTTTELDYPTGFARDNSMVVGFEIQVGNDWYSTDTNGKFPQPIIGRKIWVDSNNCASKWASRPFRIMLIKI

>member
-1 MYSTKEALTN
+1 MYSTKEALTK
-11 AIIDGEPINKE
+11 AIINGEPINKE
-22 LRLLDSDGVVI
+22 LRLLDSDGEVI

-47 TSRIQLGS
+47 TSRIQIGS

-70 LASKEMALYCGIDS
+70 LANREMALYCGIDS

-91 YKIMQEPTEDDGIIS
+91 YKIMQEPSEDDGIIS
-106 FKAYDRMRLLDKLY
+106 LKAYDRMRLLDKLY

-140 CGVTVNFNH
+140 CGVTVNFSY

-173 LGNFA
+173 LGMFA

-189 WYAWGSPVEKTLSS
+189 WYNFGKPVEKTLSS
-203 FWSLKKDSNDYKVT
+203 FWSLKKNSSNYKVT
-217 GVEFIVNSDTKY
+217 GVEFIVNSDTRW

-238 YCSNPLADRGD
+238 YCSNPLANQGD
-249 AENVYYGPM
+249 AESVYYGPM

-273 IRLDVTDVIKV
+273 IRLDVTDVVKV
-284 TLLDGTTIRVPCMT
+284 TLLDGTTIVVPCMT

-303 TASETKVKAVGNAEG
+303 TASETKVKAVGNADG

-459 SELSSEVAKLG
+459 NQLSTEVAKLG
-470 YLSASEADIKYANI
+470 YMTADEADIKYANI
-484 KLSNI
+484 KLTNI
-489 ETANVATL
+489 ETANVAKL

-532 LVADRILLKGSEN
+532 LVADRILLKGSKN

-557 TSTTVDSLDGYVL
+557 ASTTVDSLDGYVL
-570 TDRTVNADKIVAN
+570 TDRTINADKIVAN
-583 SITAK
+583 SITAN
-588 ELDVANIFA
+588 ELDVTNIFA
-597 NNAVISTIT
+597 DNAVISTIT
-606 SQQAF
+606 SQEAF
-611 INAISTNSVVVGASN
+611 INAISTNSVVVGA
-626 TANAANT
+626 
-633 TANSALNKVDNLQVG
+633 K
-648 GTNLIPN
+648 
-655 THKTAVTMTYPAS
+655 KTA
-668 GHYADYCKVKTTT
+668 DEIK
-681 PLNGDIYTLSFWAK
+681 
-695 STVNGDKVVTYFYN
+695 
-709 PDNVTSINGSQGQR
+709 
-723 STSNTDGRCTFTLST
+723 
-738 VLTKYW
+738 
-744 VTYTILKNSNSTKNV
+744 
-759 IIPRMWGGYGTGT
+759 
-772 VTVQWEKLEEGNKA
+772 
-786 TDWSPAPEDISV
+786 
-798 ENVYSP
+798 ENIYSP

-817 SIKAKQIDVTN
+817 SIKAEQIDVTN

-837 GKITGAKLYGTYLE
+837 GTITGAKLYGTYLE
-851 STSGKIADFNIT
+851 STSGKIANFNIT
-863 ENGFSRE
+863 EEGLYRE
-870 LDWVDSG
+870 LDWVENG
-877 SEAPYKAWCEID
+877 QTAPFKAWCEIY
-889 PNSPGYINKGAGAGI
+889 PNSSGYINMGAGSGI
-904 FSFKSPSFKQ
+904 FSFASPSYRQ
-914 GYYNKYTSPTT
+914 GYYEKYTDDSGNETV
-925 GEIVSDKITS
+925 EKKIS

-940 FGMRTDY
+940 YGMRTDY

-952 VNSDLTSIP
+952 INSDLTSIP
-961 TDDAEPTPS
+961 TNDAEPTPS
-970 GYEYTYYNL
+970 GYEHTYYNL
-979 GSDGAP
+979 GEDGAP

-997 KSLKDDNGKITA
+997 KSLKDNNGKITA
-1009 QGDIIAGLGTSKQV
+1009 QGDIIAGLGTDNQV
-1023 SLQGLYGTVEN
+1023 SLQGLKDTTTRIRGKSIFSINNYGTGASKTGSSVSLWAGSATLTHGFYIAIISA
-1034 VVIGLHF
+1034 VISTNKNTSRIELLANGNTLMAARTNSTTYERVFAVHNF
-1041 QKYVDKLTAK
+1041 GVSGEQSFNFELVAK
-1051 NGVQIE
+1051 SQDAS
-1057 IPYTT
+1057 
-1062 PEYYKY
+1062 
-1068 MITTSTQSYGCAA
+1068 ST
-1081 SCSYQGVDLSRNIIY
+1081 
-1096 VYVYPFGTNPAY
+1096 
-1108 IEVTVLF
+1108 VTVPGYRTYSVLIF
-1115 TKA
+1115 KIG

>member
-1 MYSTKEALTN
+1 MYSTSEALTN
-11 AIIDGEPINKE
+11 AIINGEPINKE

-47 TSRIQLGS
+47 TSRIQIGS

-70 LASKEMALYCGIDS
+70 LANREMALYCGIDS

-120 EPTVVI
+120 EPKVAI
-126 PNGFKNV
+126 PNSFKNV

-140 CGVTVNFNH
+140 CGVTVNFSY

-173 LGNFA
+173 LGEFA

-189 WYAWGSPVEKTLSS
+189 WYAWGKPVEKTLSS
-203 FWSLKKDSNDYKVT
+203 FWSLKKDSNNYKVT
-217 GVEFIVNSDTKY
+217 GVEFIANSDTRW

-238 YCSNPLADRGD
+238 YCSNPLADLKD

-258 RDLTY
+258 KDLTY

-273 IRLDVTDVIKV
+273 IRLDVTDVVKV
-284 TLLDGTTIRVPCMT
+284 TLLDGTTIVVPCMT

-303 TASETKVKAVGNAEG
+303 TASETKVKAVGNADG
-318 EASNYSGPLTTAMD
+318 EASNYSGPLTTAID

-399 VIKGKLDTSE
+399 IIKGKLDASELSVEVAKLGYLTADSAVIKGKLDTSE

-432 TNQLSAEVAKLGY
+432 TNQLSTEVAKLGY
-445 LTADSAVIKGKLDT
+445 MTAD
-459 SELSSEVAKLG
+459 
-470 YLSASEADIKYANI
+470 EADIKYANI
-484 KLSNI
+484 KLTNI

-497 FAKVGLIDRATVV
+497 LANVGLIDRATVV
-510 EGHITGYL
+510 EGHITGFL

-532 LVADRILLKGSEN
+532 LVADRILLKGSEK
-545 GLLYALNNLGEL
+545 GLLYAFNNLGEL

-570 TDRTVNADKIVAN
+570 TDRTINADKIVAS
-583 SITAK
+583 SITAN

-597 NNAVISTIT
+597 DNAVISTIT
-606 SQQAF
+606 SQEAF
-611 INAISTNSVVVGASN
+611 INAISTNSVVVGA
-626 TANAANT
+626 
-633 TANSALNKVDNLQVG
+633 K
-648 GTNLIPN
+648 
-655 THKTAVTMTYPAS
+655 KTA
-668 GHYADYCKVKTTT
+668 DEIKE
-681 PLNGDIYTLSFWAK
+681 NIYT
-695 STVNGDKVVTYFYN
+695 
-709 PDNVTSINGSQGQR
+709 
-723 STSNTDGRCTFTLST
+723 
-738 VLTKYW
+738 
-744 VTYTILKNSNSTKNV
+744 
-759 IIPRMWGGYGTGT
+759 
-772 VTVQWEKLEEGNKA
+772 
-786 TDWSPAPEDISV
+786 
-798 ENVYSP
+798 P
-804 NTTTIDGGKITTN
+804 NTTTIDG
-817 SIKAKQIDVTN
+817 
-828 LFAQDITAS
+828 

-870 LDWVDSG
+870 LDWVDQWSSSAATITG
-877 SEAPYKAWCEID
+877 SYKAWCEIT
-889 PNSPGYINKGAGAGI
+889 PNGAGQINIGAGI
-904 FSFKSPSFKQ
+904 GTFTYRCPTIRC
-914 GYYNKYTSPTT
+914 GYYDRSQDGKTVT
-925 GEIVSDKITS
+925 KITS
-935 FETHM
+935 FETDM
-940 FGMRTDY
+940 MGISTNY
-947 FEAKR
+947 FKADKII
-952 VNSDLTSIP
+952 SDLIP
-961 TDDAEPTPS
+961 IPATDDVPTPS
-970 GYEYTYYNL
+970 GYRATFPNL
-979 GSDGAP
+979 GSPQQTWQNLYVKSIYVKAGIGDVGD
-985 WETLYARNIVVK
+985 ETTGNIQA
-997 KSLKDDNGKITA
+997 SGKITA
-1009 QGDIIAGLGTSKQV
+1009 QGDIIAGLGTDKQV
-1023 SLQGLYGTVEN
+1023 SLQGLKDTTTQIRGKSIFSINNYGAGASKKGSSVSLWKDSATLTHGFYIAIISAVISTNTDTSRIELLANGN
-1034 VVIGLHF
+1034 VLVAARTNSTTYERVLAVHNFGVSGEQSFNFEL
-1041 QKYVDKLTAK
+1041 VAK
-1051 NGVQIE
+1051 SQDAS
-1057 IPYTT
+1057 
-1062 PEYYKY
+1062 
-1068 MITTSTQSYGCAA
+1068 ST
-1081 SCSYQGVDLSRNIIY
+1081 
-1096 VYVYPFGTNPAY
+1096 
-1108 IEVTVLF
+1108 VTVPGYRTYSVLIF
-1115 TKA
+1115 KIG

>member
-1 MYSTKEALTN
+1 MYSTSEALTN
-11 AIIDGEPINKE
+11 AIINGEPINKE

-47 TSRIQLGS
+47 TSRIQIGS

-70 LASKEMALYCGIDS
+70 LANREMALYCGIDS

-106 FKAYDRMRLLDKLY
+106 FKAYDRMRLLDKSY
-120 EPTVVI
+120 EPKVAI

-140 CGVTVNFNH
+140 CGVTVNFSY

-173 LGNFA
+173 LGMFA
-178 YFDRQGVLNFG
+178 YFDRQGVLDFG
-189 WYAWGSPVEKTLSS
+189 WYNFGKPVEKTLSS
-203 FWSLKKDSNDYKVT
+203 FWSLKKNSSDYKVT
-217 GVEFIVNSDTKY
+217 GVEFITNSDTKW

-238 YCSNPLADRGD
+238 YCSNPLADKGD

-273 IRLDVTDVIKV
+273 IRLDVTDVVKV
-284 TLLDGTTIRVPCMT
+284 TLLDGITIVVPCMT

-303 TASETKVKAVGNAEG
+303 TASETKVKAVGNADG

-399 VIKGKLDTSE
+399 VIKGKLDASELSTEVAKLGYLTADSAVIKGKLDTSE
-409 LSAEVAKLGY
+409 LSTEVAKLGY

-432 TNQLSAEVAKLGY
+432 TNQLSTEVAKLGY
-445 LTADSAVIKGKLDT
+445 MTAD
-459 SELSSEVAKLG
+459 
-470 YLSASEADIKYANI
+470 EADIKYANI
-484 KLSNI
+484 KLTNI

-497 FAKVGLIDRATVV
+497 LAKIGLIDRATVV
-510 EGHITGYL
+510 EGHITGFL

-532 LVADRILLKGSEN
+532 LVADRILLKGSEK

-570 TDRTVNADKIVAN
+570 TDRTINADKIVAN
-583 SITAK
+583 SITTN

-606 SQQAF
+606 SQSAF
-611 INAISTNSVVVGASN
+611 IDAISTNSVVVGA
-626 TANAANT
+626 
-633 TANSALNKVDNLQVG
+633 K
-648 GTNLIPN
+648 
-655 THKTAVTMTYPAS
+655 KTA
-668 GHYADYCKVKTTT
+668 DEIK
-681 PLNGDIYTLSFWAK
+681 
-695 STVNGDKVVTYFYN
+695 
-709 PDNVTSINGSQGQR
+709 
-723 STSNTDGRCTFTLST
+723 
-738 VLTKYW
+738 
-744 VTYTILKNSNSTKNV
+744 
-759 IIPRMWGGYGTGT
+759 
-772 VTVQWEKLEEGNKA
+772 
-786 TDWSPAPEDISV
+786 
-798 ENVYSP
+798 ENIYSP

-817 SIKAKQIDVTN
+817 SIKAEQIDVAN

-837 GKITGAKLYGTYLE
+837 GTITGAKLYGTYLE

-870 LDWVDSG
+870 LDWVDQWSSSAATITG
-877 SEAPYKAWCEID
+877 SYKAWCEIT
-889 PNSPGYINKGAGAGI
+889 PNGSGQINIGAGVGT
-904 FSFKSPSFKQ
+904 FSYHCPTIRC
-914 GYYNKYTSPTT
+914 GYYDRSQDGKTVT
-925 GEIVSDKITS
+925 KITS
-935 FETHM
+935 FETDM
-940 FGMRTDY
+940 MGISTNY
-947 FEAKR
+947 FKADKII
-952 VNSDLTSIP
+952 SDLIP
-961 TDDAEPTPS
+961 IQTNDAESTPS
-970 GYEYTYYNL
+970 GYRETFPSL
-979 GSDGAP
+979 GSSQQTWQNLYVKSIYVKAGIGDVGD
-985 WETLYARNIVVK
+985 ETTGNIEA
-997 KSLKDDNGKITA
+997 SGKITA
-1009 QGDIIAGLGTSKQV
+1009 QGDIIAGLGTSNQV
-1023 SLQGLYGTVEN
+1023 SLQNVATMQGKCFLAINDTSSNSYTGSSVLIKSTSIKLPKGNYIALASAVIKTSRYTSNLRLNVAGKDVGMSVTNSTTAIPVSVMGHFEITSEKQVAVTLKAYGQDS
-1034 VVIGLHF
+1034 G
-1041 QKYVDKLTAK
+1041 TAVTAPAY
-1051 NGVQIE
+1051 N
-1057 IPYTT
+1057 
-1062 PEYYKY
+1062 
-1068 MITTSTQSYGCAA
+1068 SY
-1081 SCSYQGVDLSRNIIY
+1081 NIII
-1096 VYVYPFGTNPAY
+1096 FKIG
-1108 IEVTVLF
+1108 
-1115 TKA
+1115 

>member
-1 MYSTKEALTN
+1 MYSTSEALTN
-11 AIIDGEPINKE
+11 AIINGEPINKE

-47 TSRIQLGS
+47 TSRIQIGS

-70 LASKEMALYCGIDS
+70 LANREMALYCGIDS

-120 EPTVVI
+120 EPKVAI

-140 CGVTVNFNH
+140 CGVTVNFSY

-173 LGNFA
+173 LGEFA

-189 WYAWGSPVEKTLSS
+189 WYNFGKPVEKTLSS
-203 FWSLKKDSNDYKVT
+203 FWSLKKDGSDYKVT
-217 GVEFIVNSDTKY
+217 GVEFIANSDTRW

-238 YCSNPLADRGD
+238 YCSNPLADLKD

-258 RDLTY
+258 KDLTY

-273 IRLDVTDVIKV
+273 IRLDVTDVVKV

-303 TASETKVKAVGNAEG
+303 TASETKVKAVGNADG

-399 VIKGKLDTSE
+399 VIKGKLDASELSAEVAKLGYLTADSAVIKGKLDTSK

-432 TNQLSAEVAKLGY
+432 TNQLSTEVAKLGY
-445 LTADSAVIKGKLDT
+445 MTAD
-459 SELSSEVAKLG
+459 
-470 YLSASEADIKYANI
+470 EADIKYANI
-484 KLSNI
+484 KLTNI

-497 FAKVGLIDRATVV
+497 LANVGLIDRATVV
-510 EGHITGYL
+510 EGHITGFL

-570 TDRTVNADKIVAN
+570 TDRTINADKIVAN
-583 SITAK
+583 SITAN

-597 NNAVISTIT
+597 DNAVISTIT
-606 SQQAF
+606 SQEAF
-611 INAISTNSVVVGASN
+611 INAISTNSVVVGA
-626 TANAANT
+626 
-633 TANSALNKVDNLQVG
+633 K
-648 GTNLIPN
+648 
-655 THKTAVTMTYPAS
+655 KTA
-668 GHYADYCKVKTTT
+668 DEIK
-681 PLNGDIYTLSFWAK
+681 
-695 STVNGDKVVTYFYN
+695 
-709 PDNVTSINGSQGQR
+709 
-723 STSNTDGRCTFTLST
+723 
-738 VLTKYW
+738 
-744 VTYTILKNSNSTKNV
+744 
-759 IIPRMWGGYGTGT
+759 
-772 VTVQWEKLEEGNKA
+772 
-786 TDWSPAPEDISV
+786 
-798 ENVYSP
+798 ENIYSP

-837 GKITGAKLYGTYLE
+837 GTITGAKLYGTYLE

-870 LDWVDSG
+870 LDWVDQWDSSAAGITG
-877 SEAPYKAWCEID
+877 SYKAWCEIT
-889 PNSPGYINKGAGAGI
+889 PNGAGQINIGAGVGTFTYKCPTI
-904 FSFKSPSFKQ
+904 RC
-914 GYYNKYTSPTT
+914 GYYDRSEDGTVT
-925 GEIVSDKITS
+925 KITS
-935 FETHM
+935 FETDM
-940 FGMRTDY
+940 MGISTNY
-947 FEAKR
+947 FKADKII
-952 VNSDLTSIP
+952 SDLIP
-961 TDDAEPTPS
+961 IPAKDNTPTPS
-970 GYEYTYYNL
+970 GYRTDFPSL
-979 GSDGAP
+979 GSKQQT
-985 WETLYARNIVVK
+985 WQNLYVKSIYVKAGIGDEATGNIEA
-997 KSLKDDNGKITA
+997 SGKITA
-1009 QGDIIAGLGTSKQV
+1009 QGDVIAGLGTSNQC
-1023 SLQGLYGTVEN
+1023 SLLGKANKKWILIGSAPQGNKVHISQSVRNIAY
-1034 VVIGLHF
+1034 
-1041 QKYVDKLTAK
+1041 
-1051 NGVQIE
+1051 
-1057 IPYTT
+1057 
-1062 PEYYKY
+1062 EYYVIVKTSHGATFPFY
-1068 MITTSTQSYGCAA
+1068 ASYDDIKKDLISGYYLSASYYATVRTMTTSRTDNDGFDISLNMSWTKELYNGQA
-1081 SCSYQGVDLSRNIIY
+1081 STFEIY
-1096 VYVYPFGTNPAY
+1096 LYYR
-1108 IEVTVLF
+1108 
-1115 TKA
+1115 

>member
-1 MYSTKEALTN
+1 MYSTSEALTN
-11 AIIDGEPINKE
+11 AIINGEPINKE

-47 TSRIQLGS
+47 TSRIQIGS

-70 LASKEMALYCGIDS
+70 LANREMALYCGIDS

-140 CGVTVNFNH
+140 CGVTVNFSY

-173 LGNFA
+173 LGMFA

-189 WYAWGSPVEKTLSS
+189 WYNLGKPVEKTLSS
-203 FWSLKKDSNDYKVT
+203 FWSLKKNSSDYKVT
-217 GVEFIVNSDTKY
+217 GVEFITNSDTKW

-238 YCSNPLADRGD
+238 YCSNPLADLKD

-273 IRLDVTDVIKV
+273 IRLDVTDVVKV
-284 TLLDGTTIRVPCMT
+284 TLLDGITIVVPCMT

-303 TASETKVKAVGNAEG
+303 TASETKVKAVGNADG
-318 EASNYSGPLTTAMD
+318 EASNYSGPLTTAID

-419 LTADSAVIKGKLD
+419 LTADSAVIKNKLD
-432 TNQLSAEVAKLGY
+432 TSELSAEVAKLGY

-459 SELSSEVAKLG
+459 NQLSTEVAKLG
-470 YLSASEADIKYANI
+470 YMTADEADIKYANI
-484 KLSNI
+484 KLTNI

-497 FAKVGLIDRATVV
+497 LAKIGLIDRATVV
-510 EGHITGYL
+510 EGHITGFL
-518 DSVEVNANKITAGT
+518 DSVEINANKITAGT
-532 LVADRILLKGSEN
+532 LVADRILLKGSEK

-570 TDRTVNADKIVAN
+570 TDRTINADKIVAS
-583 SITAK
+583 SITAN

-606 SQQAF
+606 SQEAF
-611 INAISTNSVVVGASN
+611 INAISTNSVVVGA
-626 TANAANT
+626 
-633 TANSALNKVDNLQVG
+633 K
-648 GTNLIPN
+648 
-655 THKTAVTMTYPAS
+655 KTA
-668 GHYADYCKVKTTT
+668 DEIK
-681 PLNGDIYTLSFWAK
+681 
-695 STVNGDKVVTYFYN
+695 
-709 PDNVTSINGSQGQR
+709 
-723 STSNTDGRCTFTLST
+723 
-738 VLTKYW
+738 
-744 VTYTILKNSNSTKNV
+744 
-759 IIPRMWGGYGTGT
+759 
-772 VTVQWEKLEEGNKA
+772 
-786 TDWSPAPEDISV
+786 
-798 ENVYSP
+798 ENIYSP
-804 NTTTIDGGKITTN
+804 NTTMIDGGKITTN

-837 GKITGAKLYGTYLE
+837 GTITGAKLYGTYLE

-870 LDWVDSG
+870 LDWVDQWNSSAATITG
-877 SEAPYKAWCEID
+877 SYKSWCEIT
-889 PNSPGYINKGAGAGI
+889 PNGSGQINIGAGVGTFTYKCPTI
-904 FSFKSPSFKQ
+904 RC
-914 GYYNKYTSPTT
+914 GYYDRSQDGKTVT
-925 GEIVSDKITS
+925 KITS
-935 FETHM
+935 FETDM
-940 FGMRTDY
+940 MGISTNY
-947 FEAKR
+947 FKADKII
-952 VNSDLTSIP
+952 SDLIP
-961 TDDAEPTPS
+961 IQTNDDESTPS
-970 GYEYTYYNL
+970 GYRKTFPSL
-979 GSDGAP
+979 GSSQQTWQNLYVKSIYVKAGIGDVGD
-985 WETLYARNIVVK
+985 ETTGNIEA
-997 KSLKDDNGKITA
+997 SGKITA
-1009 QGDIIAGLGTSKQV
+1009 QGDIIAGLGTSNQC
-1023 SLQGLYGTVEN
+1023 SLLGKANKKWILIGSAPQGNKVHISQSVRNIAY
-1034 VVIGLHF
+1034 
-1041 QKYVDKLTAK
+1041 
-1051 NGVQIE
+1051 
-1057 IPYTT
+1057 
-1062 PEYYKY
+1062 EYYVIVKTSHGATFPFY
-1068 MITTSTQSYGCAA
+1068 ASYDDIKKDLISGYYLSASYYATVRTMTTSRTDNDGFDISLNMSWTKELYNGQA
-1081 SCSYQGVDLSRNIIY
+1081 STFEIY
-1096 VYVYPFGTNPAY
+1096 LYYR
-1108 IEVTVLF
+1108 
-1115 TKA
+1115 

>member
-1 MYSTKEALTN
+1 MYSTSEALTN
-11 AIIDGEPINKE
+11 AIINGEPINKE

-47 TSRIQLGS
+47 TSRIQIGS

-70 LASKEMALYCGIDS
+70 LANREMALYCGIDS

-91 YKIMQEPTEDDGIIS
+91 YKIMQEPSEDDGIIS

-120 EPTVVI
+120 EPTVAI
-126 PNGFKNV
+126 PNGFKAV

-140 CGVTVNFNH
+140 CGVTVNFSYTAEN
-149 TGGTVRNYI
+149 VRNFT

-173 LGNFA
+173 LGTFA

-189 WYAWGSPVEKTLSS
+189 WYNFGKPVEKTLSS
-203 FWSLKKDSNDYKVT
+203 FWSLKKNSSDYKVT
-217 GVEFIVNSDTKY
+217 GVEFIVNSDTKW
-229 LAGSEPNII
+229 LSGSEPNII
-238 YCSNPLADRGD
+238 YCSNPLAEWGN

-258 RDLTY
+258 KDLTY

-273 IRLDVTDVIKV
+273 IRLDVTDVVKV
-284 TLLDGTTIRVPCMT
+284 TLLDGTTIEVPCMT

-303 TASETKVKAVGNAEG
+303 TASETKVKAVGNADG

-332 RLTTDLL
+332 RMTTDLL

-432 TNQLSAEVAKLGY
+432 TSELSAEVAKLGY

-459 SELSSEVAKLG
+459 NQLSTEVAKLG
-470 YLSASEADIKYANI
+470 YMTADEADIKYANI
-484 KLSNI
+484 KLTNI

-497 FAKVGLIDRATVV
+497 LAKIGLIDRATIV
-510 EGHITGYL
+510 EGHITGFL

-532 LVADRILLKGSEN
+532 LIADRILLKGSKN

-570 TDRTVNADKIVAN
+570 TDRTINADKIVAS
-583 SITAK
+583 SITAN
-588 ELDVANIFA
+588 ELDVENIFA

-606 SQQAF
+606 SQEAF
-611 INAISTNSVVVGASN
+611 INAISTNSVVVGIKN
-626 TANAANT
+626 T
-633 TANSALNKVDNLQVG
+633 VDNLQIG
-648 GTNLIPN
+648 GTNLIRG
-655 THKTAVTMTYPAS
+655 THKTAVTYSYPAS
-668 GHYADYCKVKTTT
+668 NFANYFYPKTTI
-681 PLNGDIYTLSFWAK
+681 PLNGDTYTLSFWAK
-695 STVNGDKVVTYFYN
+695 STVDGDKIYTYFYKPN
-709 PDNVTSINGSQGQR
+709 NVISLDGSQGQH
-723 STSNTDGRCTFTLST
+723 STANDGSCKFTLST

-744 VTYTILKNSNSTKNV
+744 VTYTISKNSNSTKKV
-759 IIPRMWGGYGTGT
+759 IVPRLFSGDGTGE

-798 ENVYSP
+798 ENIYTP
-804 NTTTIDGGKITTN
+804 NTTTIDGGKIATG
-817 SIKAKQIDVTN
+817 SIKASSIDVNN
-828 LFAQDITAS
+828 LFAQNITATGS
-837 GKITGAKLYGTYLE
+837 ITSPLLQSDDYIYTGATIEGEEYSDSGMIIDLRNKIIRTPKFCLKKDGTMFASEIHGGRFYG
-851 STSGKIADFNIT
+851 STSTEMAFIFHGFTGRNKDEADLLKVHGNSADGTSYSTYIDTDNDIFDFMKPCHFMY
-863 ENGFSRE
+863 GMSS
-870 LDWVDSG
+870 SG
-877 SEAPYKAWCEID
+877 I
-889 PNSPGYINKGAGAGI
+889 I
-904 FSFKSPSFKQ
+904 
-914 GYYNKYTSPTT
+914 
-925 GEIVSDKITS
+925 
-935 FETHM
+935 
-940 FGMRTDY
+940 
-947 FEAKR
+947 
-952 VNSDLTSIP
+952 
-961 TDDAEPTPS
+961 
-970 GYEYTYYNL
+970 
-979 GSDGAP
+979 SDGDIIS
-985 WETLYARNIVVK
+985 E
-997 KSLKDDNGKITA
+997 
-1009 QGDIIAGLGTSKQV
+1009 GDIIAGVGTSNQV
-1023 SLQGLYGTVEN
+1023 SLQGLKDSFVKVTGTTRSSTSAGTTTELDYPTGFTRDN
-1034 VVIGLHF
+1034 SMVVGFEIQVGNDWYSTDTNGKFPQPILGR
-1041 QKYVDKLTAK
+1041 KIWVDSNNCA
-1051 NGVQIE
+1051 
-1057 IPYTT
+1057 
-1062 PEYYKY
+1062 
-1068 MITTSTQSYGCAA
+1068 STWA
-1081 SCSYQGVDLSRNIIY
+1081 SR
-1096 VYVYPFGTNPAY
+1096 PFR
-1108 IEVTVLF
+1108 IMLI
-1115 TKA
+1115 KM

>member
-1 MYSTKEALTN
+1 MYSTSEALTN
-11 AIIDGEPINKE
+11 AIINGEPINKE

-47 TSRIQLGS
+47 TSRIQIGS

-70 LASKEMALYCGIDS
+70 LANREMALYCGIDS

-120 EPTVVI
+120 EPKVVI

-133 VDDIAKQ
+133 VEDIAKQ
-140 CGVTVNFNH
+140 CGVTVNFSY
-149 TGGTVRNYI
+149 TGGTIRNYI

-173 LGNFA
+173 LGMFA

-189 WYAWGSPVEKTLSS
+189 WYNFGKPVEKTLSS
-203 FWSLKKDSNDYKVT
+203 FWSLKKNSSDYKVT
-217 GVEFIVNSDTKY
+217 GVEFITNSDTKW

-238 YCSNPLADRGD
+238 YCSNPLADKGD

-273 IRLDVTDVIKV
+273 IRLDVTDVVKV

-303 TASETKVKAVGNAEG
+303 TASETKVKAVGNADG

-339 LTNRVVATKVDAEW
+339 LTNRVVATKVDADW

-399 VIKGKLDTSE
+399 IIKGKLDASE
-409 LSAEVAKLGY
+409 LSVEVAKLGY

-532 LVADRILLKGSEN
+532 LVADRILLKGSES

-570 TDRTVNADKIVAN
+570 TDRTINADKIVAN

-606 SQQAF
+606 SQEAF
-611 INAISTNSVVVGASN
+611 INAISTNSVVVGA
-626 TANAANT
+626 
-633 TANSALNKVDNLQVG
+633 K
-648 GTNLIPN
+648 
-655 THKTAVTMTYPAS
+655 KTA
-668 GHYADYCKVKTTT
+668 DEIK
-681 PLNGDIYTLSFWAK
+681 
-695 STVNGDKVVTYFYN
+695 
-709 PDNVTSINGSQGQR
+709 
-723 STSNTDGRCTFTLST
+723 
-738 VLTKYW
+738 
-744 VTYTILKNSNSTKNV
+744 
-759 IIPRMWGGYGTGT
+759 
-772 VTVQWEKLEEGNKA
+772 
-786 TDWSPAPEDISV
+786 
-798 ENVYSP
+798 ENIYSP

-837 GKITGAKLYGTYLE
+837 GTITGAKLYGTYLE

-870 LDWVDSG
+870 LDWVDQWNSSAATITG
-877 SEAPYKAWCEID
+877 SYKSWCEIT
-889 PNSPGYINKGAGAGI
+889 PNGAGQINIGAGVGTFTYQCPTI
-904 FSFKSPSFKQ
+904 RC
-914 GYYNKYTSPTT
+914 GYYDRSQDGKTIT
-925 GEIVSDKITS
+925 KITS
-935 FETHM
+935 FETDM
-940 FGMRTDY
+940 MGISTNY
-947 FEAKR
+947 FKADKII
-952 VNSDLTSIP
+952 SDLIPVQTS
-961 TDDAEPTPS
+961 DAEPTPS
-970 GYEYTYYNL
+970 GYRETFPNL
-979 GSDGAP
+979 GSPGQTWQNLYVKSIYVKAGLGDVGD
-985 WETLYARNIVVK
+985 ETTGNIEA
-997 KSLKDDNGKITA
+997 SGKIKA
-1009 QGDIIAGLGTSKQV
+1009 QGDVIAGLGTSNQV
-1023 SLQGLYGTVEN
+1023 SLQGLKDTTTQIRGKSIFSINNYGAGASKKGSSVSLWKDSATLTHGFYIAIISA
-1034 VVIGLHF
+1034 VISTNTGTSRIELLANGNALVAARTNSTTYERVLAVHNF
-1041 QKYVDKLTAK
+1041 GVSGEQSFNFELVAK
-1051 NGVQIE
+1051 SQD
-1057 IPYTT
+1057 
-1062 PEYYKY
+1062 
-1068 MITTSTQSYGCAA
+1068 TSST
-1081 SCSYQGVDLSRNIIY
+1081 
-1096 VYVYPFGTNPAY
+1096 
-1108 IEVTVLF
+1108 VTVPGYRTYSVSIF
-1115 TKA
+1115 KIG

>member
-1 MYSTKEALTN
+1 MYSTSEALTN
-11 AIIDGEPINKE
+11 AIINGEAINKE

-47 TSRIQLGS
+47 TSRIQIGS

-70 LASKEMALYCGIDS
+70 LANREMALYCGIDS

-120 EPTVVI
+120 EPKVVI
-126 PNGFKNV
+126 PNSFKNV

-140 CGVTVNFNH
+140 CGVTVNFSY

-173 LGNFA
+173 LGMFA

-189 WYAWGSPVEKTLSS
+189 WYNFGKPVERTLSS
-203 FWSLKKDSNDYKVT
+203 FWGLKKNSSDYKVT
-217 GVEFIVNSDTKY
+217 GVEFIVNSDTRW

-238 YCSNPLADRGD
+238 YCSNPLADLKD

-258 RDLTY
+258 KDLTY

-273 IRLDVTDVIKV
+273 IRLDVTDVVKV

-303 TASETKVKAVGNAEG
+303 TASETKVKAVGNADGEG
-318 EASNYSGPLTTAMD
+318 SNYSGPLTTAMD

-399 VIKGKLDTSE
+399 IIKGKLDASELSVEVAKLGYLTADSAVIKGKLDTNE
-409 LSAEVAKLGY
+409 LSTEVAKLGY

-432 TNQLSAEVAKLGY
+432 TNQLSTEVAKLGY
-445 LTADSAVIKGKLDT
+445 MTAD
-459 SELSSEVAKLG
+459 
-470 YLSASEADIKYANI
+470 EADIKYANI
-484 KLSNI
+484 KLTNI

-497 FAKVGLIDRATVV
+497 LAKIGLIDRATVV
-510 EGHITGYL
+510 EGHITGFL

-532 LVADRILLKGSEN
+532 LIADRILLKGSEK

-570 TDRTVNADKIVAN
+570 TDRTINADKIVAS
-583 SITAK
+583 SITAN

-597 NNAVISTIT
+597 DNAVISTIT
-606 SQQAF
+606 SQEAF
-611 INAISTNSVVVGASN
+611 INAISTNSVVVGA
-626 TANAANT
+626 
-633 TANSALNKVDNLQVG
+633 K
-648 GTNLIPN
+648 
-655 THKTAVTMTYPAS
+655 KTA
-668 GHYADYCKVKTTT
+668 DEIK
-681 PLNGDIYTLSFWAK
+681 
-695 STVNGDKVVTYFYN
+695 
-709 PDNVTSINGSQGQR
+709 
-723 STSNTDGRCTFTLST
+723 
-738 VLTKYW
+738 
-744 VTYTILKNSNSTKNV
+744 
-759 IIPRMWGGYGTGT
+759 
-772 VTVQWEKLEEGNKA
+772 
-786 TDWSPAPEDISV
+786 
-798 ENVYSP
+798 ENIYSP

-817 SIKAKQIDVTN
+817 SIKAAQIDVAN

-837 GKITGAKLYGTYLE
+837 GTITGAKLYGTYLE
-851 STSGKIADFNIT
+851 STSGKIADFSIT
-863 ENGFSRE
+863 ENGFVRE
-870 LDWVDSG
+870 LDWVDQWSSSAATITG
-877 SEAPYKAWCEID
+877 SYKAWCEIT
-889 PNSPGYINKGAGAGI
+889 PNGSGQINIGAGVGTFTYQCPTI
-904 FSFKSPSFKQ
+904 RC
-914 GYYNKYTSPTT
+914 GYYDRSQDGKTVT
-925 GEIVSDKITS
+925 KITS
-935 FETHM
+935 FETDM
-940 FGMRTDY
+940 MGISTNY
-947 FEAKR
+947 FKADKII
-952 VNSDLTSIP
+952 SDLIP
-961 TDDAEPTPS
+961 IPATDNVPTPS
-970 GYEYTYYNL
+970 RYRATFPSL
-979 GSDGAP
+979 GSSQQTWQNLYVKSIYVKAGIGDVGD
-985 WETLYARNIVVK
+985 ETTGNIEA
-997 KSLKDDNGKITA
+997 SGKITA
-1009 QGDIIAGLGTSKQV
+1009 QGDIIAGLGTDKQV
-1023 SLQGLYGTVEN
+1023 SLQGLKDTTTQIRGKSIFSINNYGAGASKKGSSVSLWKDSATLTHGFYIAIISA
-1034 VVIGLHF
+1034 VISTNTGTSRIELLANGNALVAARTNSTTYERVLAVHNF
-1041 QKYVDKLTAK
+1041 GVSGEQSFNFELVAK
-1051 NGVQIE
+1051 SQD
-1057 IPYTT
+1057 
-1062 PEYYKY
+1062 
-1068 MITTSTQSYGCAA
+1068 TSST
-1081 SCSYQGVDLSRNIIY
+1081 
-1096 VYVYPFGTNPAY
+1096 
-1108 IEVTVLF
+1108 VTVPGYRTYSVLIF
-1115 TKA
+1115 KIG

>member
-1 MYSTKEALTN
+1 MYSTSEALTN
-11 AIIDGEPINKE
+11 AIINGEPINKE

-47 TSRIQLGS
+47 TSRIQIGS

-70 LASKEMALYCGIDS
+70 LANREMALYCGIDS

-120 EPTVVI
+120 EPKVAI
-126 PNGFKNV
+126 PNSFKNV

-140 CGVTVNFNH
+140 CGVTVNFSY

-173 LGNFA
+173 LGEFA

-189 WYAWGSPVEKTLSS
+189 WYAWGKPVEKTLSS
-203 FWSLKKDSNDYKVT
+203 FWSLKKDSNNYKVT
-217 GVEFIVNSDTKY
+217 GVEFIANSDTRW

-238 YCSNPLADRGD
+238 YCSNPLADLKD

-258 RDLTY
+258 KDLTY

-273 IRLDVTDVIKV
+273 IRLDVTDVVKV
-284 TLLDGTTIRVPCMT
+284 TLLDGTTIVVPCMT

-303 TASETKVKAVGNAEG
+303 TASETKVKAVGNADG
-318 EASNYSGPLTTAMD
+318 EASNYSGPLTTAID

-399 VIKGKLDTSE
+399 IIKGKLDASELSVEVAKLGYLTADSAVIKGKLDTSE

-432 TNQLSAEVAKLGY
+432 TNQLSTEVAKLGY
-445 LTADSAVIKGKLDT
+445 MTAD
-459 SELSSEVAKLG
+459 
-470 YLSASEADIKYANI
+470 EADIKYANI
-484 KLSNI
+484 KLTNI

-497 FAKVGLIDRATVV
+497 LANVGLIDRATVV
-510 EGHITGYL
+510 EGHITGFL

-532 LVADRILLKGSEN
+532 LVADRILLKGSEK
-545 GLLYALNNLGEL
+545 GLLYAFNNLGEL

-570 TDRTVNADKIVAN
+570 TDRTINADKIVAS
-583 SITAK
+583 SITAN

-597 NNAVISTIT
+597 DNAVISTIT
-606 SQQAF
+606 SQEAF
-611 INAISTNSVVVGASN
+611 INAISTNSVVVGA
-626 TANAANT
+626 
-633 TANSALNKVDNLQVG
+633 K
-648 GTNLIPN
+648 
-655 THKTAVTMTYPAS
+655 KTA
-668 GHYADYCKVKTTT
+668 DEIKE
-681 PLNGDIYTLSFWAK
+681 NIYT
-695 STVNGDKVVTYFYN
+695 
-709 PDNVTSINGSQGQR
+709 
-723 STSNTDGRCTFTLST
+723 
-738 VLTKYW
+738 
-744 VTYTILKNSNSTKNV
+744 
-759 IIPRMWGGYGTGT
+759 
-772 VTVQWEKLEEGNKA
+772 
-786 TDWSPAPEDISV
+786 
-798 ENVYSP
+798 P

-870 LDWVDSG
+870 LDWVDQWSSSAATITG
-877 SEAPYKAWCEID
+877 SYKAWCEIT
-889 PNSPGYINKGAGAGI
+889 PNGAGQINIGAGI
-904 FSFKSPSFKQ
+904 GTFTYRCPTIRC
-914 GYYNKYTSPTT
+914 GYYDRSQDGKPVT
-925 GEIVSDKITS
+925 KITS
-935 FETHM
+935 FETDM
-940 FGMRTDY
+940 MGISTNY
-947 FEAKR
+947 FKADKII
-952 VNSDLTSIP
+952 SDLIP
-961 TDDAEPTPS
+961 IPATDDVPTPS
-970 GYEYTYYNL
+970 GYRATFPNL
-979 GSDGAP
+979 GSPQQTWQNLYVKSIYVKAGIGDVGD
-985 WETLYARNIVVK
+985 ETTGNIQA
-997 KSLKDDNGKITA
+997 SGKITA
-1009 QGDIIAGLGTSKQV
+1009 QGDIIAGLGTDKQV
-1023 SLQGLYGTVEN
+1023 SLQGLKDTTTQIRGKSIFSINNYGAGASKKGSSVSLWKDSATLTHGFYIAIISAVISTNTDTSRIELLANGN
-1034 VVIGLHF
+1034 VLVAARTNSTTYERVLAVHNFGVSGEQSFNFEL
-1041 QKYVDKLTAK
+1041 VAK
-1051 NGVQIE
+1051 SQDAS
-1057 IPYTT
+1057 
-1062 PEYYKY
+1062 
-1068 MITTSTQSYGCAA
+1068 ST
-1081 SCSYQGVDLSRNIIY
+1081 
-1096 VYVYPFGTNPAY
+1096 
-1108 IEVTVLF
+1108 VTVPGYRTYSVLIF
-1115 TKA
+1115 KIG

>member
-1 MYSTKEALTN
+1 MYSTSEALTD
-11 AIIDGEPINKE
+11 AIINGEPINKE

-47 TSRIQLGS
+47 TSRIQIGS

-70 LASKEMALYCGIDS
+70 LANREMALYCGIDS

-120 EPTVVI
+120 EPKVAI

-140 CGVTVNFNH
+140 CGVTVNFSY

-173 LGNFA
+173 LGEFA

-189 WYAWGSPVEKTLSS
+189 WYNFGKPVEKTLSS
-203 FWSLKKDSNDYKVT
+203 FWSLKKDSSDYKVT
-217 GVEFIVNSDTKY
+217 GVEFIVNSDTKW
-229 LAGSEPNII
+229 LAGSEPNVI
-238 YCSNPLADRGD
+238 YCSNPLADLKD

-258 RDLTY
+258 KDLTY

-273 IRLDVTDVIKV
+273 IRLDVTDVVKV

-303 TASETKVKAVGNAEG
+303 TASETKVKAVGNADG

-399 VIKGKLDTSE
+399 IIKGKLDANELSAEVAKLGYLTADSAVIKGKLDTSE

-432 TNQLSAEVAKLGY
+432 TNQLSTEVAKLGY
-445 LTADSAVIKGKLDT
+445 MTAD
-459 SELSSEVAKLG
+459 
-470 YLSASEADIKYANI
+470 EADIKYANI
-484 KLSNI
+484 KLTNI

-497 FAKVGLIDRATVV
+497 LANVGLIDRATVV
-510 EGHITGYL
+510 EGHITGFL

-532 LVADRILLKGSEN
+532 LVADRILLKGSEK

-570 TDRTVNADKIVAN
+570 TDRTINADKIVAS
-583 SITAK
+583 SITAN
-588 ELDVANIFA
+588 ELDVENIFA
-597 NNAVISTIT
+597 DNAVISTIT
-606 SQQAF
+606 SQEAF
-611 INAISTNSVVVGASN
+611 INAISTNSVVVGA
-626 TANAANT
+626 
-633 TANSALNKVDNLQVG
+633 K
-648 GTNLIPN
+648 
-655 THKTAVTMTYPAS
+655 KTA
-668 GHYADYCKVKTTT
+668 DEIK
-681 PLNGDIYTLSFWAK
+681 
-695 STVNGDKVVTYFYN
+695 
-709 PDNVTSINGSQGQR
+709 
-723 STSNTDGRCTFTLST
+723 
-738 VLTKYW
+738 
-744 VTYTILKNSNSTKNV
+744 
-759 IIPRMWGGYGTGT
+759 
-772 VTVQWEKLEEGNKA
+772 
-786 TDWSPAPEDISV
+786 
-798 ENVYSP
+798 ENIYSP

-837 GKITGAKLYGTYLE
+837 GTITGAKLYGTYLE

-870 LDWVDSG
+870 LDWVDQWNSSAAVITG
-877 SEAPYKAWCEID
+877 SYKAWCEIT
-889 PNSPGYINKGAGAGI
+889 PNGAGQINIGGGVGTFTYRCPTI
-904 FSFKSPSFKQ
+904 RC
-914 GYYNKYTSPTT
+914 GYYDRSQDGKTVT
-925 GEIVSDKITS
+925 KITS
-935 FETHM
+935 FETDM
-940 FGMRTDY
+940 MGISTNY
-947 FEAKR
+947 FRAKQ
-952 VNSDLTSIP
+952 VIDDLIP
-961 TDDAEPTPS
+961 APAGDSVPTPS
-970 GYEYTYYNL
+970 GYRAAFPSL
-979 GSDGAP
+979 GSEQQTWQNLYVKSIYVKAGIGDVGD
-985 WETLYARNIVVK
+985 ETTGNIEA
-997 KSLKDDNGKITA
+997 SGKITA
-1009 QGDIIAGLGTSKQV
+1009 QGDIIAGLGTDKQV
-1023 SLQGLYGTVEN
+1023 SLQGLKDTTTQIRGKSIFSINNYGAGAPKKGSSVSLWKDSATLTHGFYIAIISA
-1034 VVIGLHF
+1034 VISTNTGTSRIELLANGNAL
-1041 QKYVDKLTAK
+1041 VTART
-1051 NGVQIE
+1051 NSTTYERVLAVHNFGVSGEQSFNFE
-1057 IPYTT
+1057 LVA
-1062 PEYYKY
+1062 KSQDAS
-1068 MITTSTQSYGCAA
+1068 ST
-1081 SCSYQGVDLSRNIIY
+1081 
-1096 VYVYPFGTNPAY
+1096 
-1108 IEVTVLF
+1108 VTVPGYRTYSVLIF
-1115 TKA
+1115 KIG

>member
-1 MYSTKEALTN
+1 MYSTSEALTN
-11 AIIDGEPINKE
+11 AIINGEPINKE

-47 TSRIQLGS
+47 TSRIQIGS

-70 LASKEMALYCGIDS
+70 LANREMALYCGIDS

-140 CGVTVNFNH
+140 CGVTVNFSY

-173 LGNFA
+173 LGMFA

-189 WYAWGSPVEKTLSS
+189 WYNLGKPVEKTLSS
-203 FWSLKKDSNDYKVT
+203 FWSLKKNSSDYKVT
-217 GVEFIVNSDTKY
+217 GVEFITNSDTKW

-238 YCSNPLADRGD
+238 YCSNPLADLKD

-258 RDLTY
+258 KDLTY

-273 IRLDVTDVIKV
+273 IRLDVTDVVKV
-284 TLLDGTTIRVPCMT
+284 TLLDGTTIVVPCMT

-303 TASETKVKAVGNAEG
+303 TASETKVKAVGNADG

-432 TNQLSAEVAKLGY
+432 ASELSTEVAKLGY

-459 SELSSEVAKLG
+459 NQLSTEVAKLG
-470 YLSASEADIKYANI
+470 YMTADEADIKYANI
-484 KLSNI
+484 KLTNI

-497 FAKVGLIDRATVV
+497 LASVGLIDRATVV
-510 EGHITGYL
+510 EGHITGFL

-532 LVADRILLKGSEN
+532 LVADRILLKGSEK

-570 TDRTVNADKIVAN
+570 TDRTINADKIVAN
-583 SITAK
+583 SITAN

-606 SQQAF
+606 SQEAF
-611 INAISTNSVVVGASN
+611 INAISTNSVVVGA
-626 TANAANT
+626 
-633 TANSALNKVDNLQVG
+633 K
-648 GTNLIPN
+648 
-655 THKTAVTMTYPAS
+655 KTA
-668 GHYADYCKVKTTT
+668 DEIKE
-681 PLNGDIYTLSFWAK
+681 NIYT
-695 STVNGDKVVTYFYN
+695 
-709 PDNVTSINGSQGQR
+709 
-723 STSNTDGRCTFTLST
+723 
-738 VLTKYW
+738 
-744 VTYTILKNSNSTKNV
+744 
-759 IIPRMWGGYGTGT
+759 
-772 VTVQWEKLEEGNKA
+772 
-786 TDWSPAPEDISV
+786 
-798 ENVYSP
+798 P

-837 GKITGAKLYGTYLE
+837 GTITGAKLYGTYLE

-870 LDWVDSG
+870 LDWVDQWNSSAATITG
-877 SEAPYKAWCEID
+877 SYKSWCEIT
-889 PNSPGYINKGAGAGI
+889 PNGSGQINIGAGVGTFTYKCPTI
-904 FSFKSPSFKQ
+904 RC
-914 GYYNKYTSPTT
+914 GYYDRSEDGTVT
-925 GEIVSDKITS
+925 KITS
-935 FETHM
+935 FETDM
-940 FGMRTDY
+940 MGISTNY
-947 FEAKR
+947 FKADKII
-952 VNSDLTSIP
+952 SDLIP
-961 TDDAEPTPS
+961 IQTNDGEPTPS
-970 GYEYTYYNL
+970 GHRETFPSL
-979 GSDGAP
+979 GSPQQTWQNLYVKSIYVKAGIGDAGD
-985 WETLYARNIVVK
+985 ETTGNIEA
-997 KSLKDDNGKITA
+997 SGKITA
-1009 QGDIIAGLGTSKQV
+1009 QGDIIAGLGTDNQV
-1023 SLQGLYGTVEN
+1023 SLQGLKNSFAKVTGTTRSSTSAGTTTELDYPTGFTRDN
-1034 VVIGLHF
+1034 SMVVGFEIQVGNDWYSTDTNGKFPQPILGR
-1041 QKYVDKLTAK
+1041 KIWVDSNNCA
-1051 NGVQIE
+1051 
-1057 IPYTT
+1057 
-1062 PEYYKY
+1062 
-1068 MITTSTQSYGCAA
+1068 STWA
-1081 SCSYQGVDLSRNIIY
+1081 SR
-1096 VYVYPFGTNPAY
+1096 PFR
-1108 IEVTVLF
+1108 IMLI
-1115 TKA
+1115 KM

>member
-1 MYSTKEALTN
+1 MYSTSEALTD
-11 AIIDGEPINKE
+11 AIINGEPINKE

-47 TSRIQLGS
+47 TSRIQIGS

-70 LASKEMALYCGIDS
+70 LANREMALYCGIDS

-120 EPTVVI
+120 EPKVAI

-140 CGVTVNFNH
+140 CGVTVNFSY
-149 TGGTVRNYI
+149 TSGTVRNYI

-173 LGNFA
+173 LGEFA

-189 WYAWGSPVEKTLSS
+189 WYNFGKPVEKTLSS
-203 FWSLKKDSNDYKVT
+203 FWSLKKDSSDYKVT
-217 GVEFIVNSDTKY
+217 GVEFIVNSDTKW
-229 LAGSEPNII
+229 LAGSEPNVI
-238 YCSNPLADRGD
+238 YCSNPLADLKD

-258 RDLTY
+258 KDLTY

-273 IRLDVTDVIKV
+273 IRLDVTDVVKV

-303 TASETKVKAVGNAEG
+303 TASETKVKAVGNADG

-399 VIKGKLDTSE
+399 IIKGKLDANELSAEVAKLGYLTADSAVIKGKLDTSE

-432 TNQLSAEVAKLGY
+432 TNQLSTEVAKLGY
-445 LTADSAVIKGKLDT
+445 MTAD
-459 SELSSEVAKLG
+459 
-470 YLSASEADIKYANI
+470 EADIKYANI
-484 KLSNI
+484 KLTNI

-497 FAKVGLIDRATVV
+497 LANVGLIDRATVV
-510 EGHITGYL
+510 EGHITGFL

-570 TDRTVNADKIVAN
+570 TDRTINADKIVAN
-583 SITAK
+583 SITAN

-597 NNAVISTIT
+597 DNAVISTIT
-606 SQQAF
+606 SQEAF
-611 INAISTNSVVVGASN
+611 INAISTNSVVVGA
-626 TANAANT
+626 
-633 TANSALNKVDNLQVG
+633 K
-648 GTNLIPN
+648 
-655 THKTAVTMTYPAS
+655 KTA
-668 GHYADYCKVKTTT
+668 DEIK
-681 PLNGDIYTLSFWAK
+681 
-695 STVNGDKVVTYFYN
+695 
-709 PDNVTSINGSQGQR
+709 
-723 STSNTDGRCTFTLST
+723 
-738 VLTKYW
+738 
-744 VTYTILKNSNSTKNV
+744 
-759 IIPRMWGGYGTGT
+759 
-772 VTVQWEKLEEGNKA
+772 
-786 TDWSPAPEDISV
+786 
-798 ENVYSP
+798 ENIYSP

-837 GKITGAKLYGTYLE
+837 GTITGAKLYGTYLE

-870 LDWVDSG
+870 LDWVDQWDSSAAGITG
-877 SEAPYKAWCEID
+877 SYKAWCEIT
-889 PNSPGYINKGAGAGI
+889 PNGAGQINIGAGI
-904 FSFKSPSFKQ
+904 GTFTYQCPTIRC
-914 GYYNKYTSPTT
+914 GYYDRSQDGTVT
-925 GEIVSDKITS
+925 KITS
-935 FETHM
+935 FETDM
-940 FGMRTDY
+940 MGISTNY
-947 FEAKR
+947 FKADKII
-952 VNSDLTSIP
+952 SDLIPIP
-961 TDDAEPTPS
+961 TKDDVSTPS
-970 GYEYTYYNL
+970 GYRANFPSL
-979 GSDGAP
+979 GSPQQTWQNLYVKSIYVKAGIGDVGD
-985 WETLYARNIVVK
+985 ETTGNIEA
-997 KSLKDDNGKITA
+997 SGKITA
-1009 QGDIIAGLGTSKQV
+1009 QGDIVAGLGTSNQC
-1023 SLQGLYGTVEN
+1023 SLLGKANKKWILIGSAPQGNKVHISQSVRNIAY
-1034 VVIGLHF
+1034 
-1041 QKYVDKLTAK
+1041 
-1051 NGVQIE
+1051 
-1057 IPYTT
+1057 
-1062 PEYYKY
+1062 EYYVIVKTSHGATFPFY
-1068 MITTSTQSYGCAA
+1068 ASYDDIKKDLISGYYLSASYYATVRTMTTSRTDNDGFDISLNMSWTKELYNGQA
-1081 SCSYQGVDLSRNIIY
+1081 STFEIY
-1096 VYVYPFGTNPAY
+1096 LYYR
-1108 IEVTVLF
+1108 
-1115 TKA
+1115 

>member
-1 MYSTKEALTN
+1 MYSTKEALTK
-11 AIIDGEPINKE
+11 AIINGEPINKE

-47 TSRIQLGS
+47 TSRIQIGS

-70 LASKEMALYCGIDS
+70 LANREMALYCGIDS

-91 YKIMQEPTEDDGIIS
+91 YKIMQEPSEDDGIIS

-126 PNGFKNV
+126 PNSFKNV

-140 CGVTVNFNH
+140 CGVTVNFSY

-173 LGNFA
+173 LGMFA

-189 WYAWGSPVEKTLSS
+189 WYNFGKPVEKTLSS
-203 FWSLKKDSNDYKVT
+203 FWSLKKNSSNYKVT
-217 GVEFIVNSDTKY
+217 GVEFIVNSDTKW

-238 YCSNPLADRGD
+238 YCSNPLADQGD
-249 AENVYYGPM
+249 AESVYYGPM

-273 IRLDVTDVIKV
+273 IRLDVTDVVKV
-284 TLLDGTTIRVPCMT
+284 TLLDGTTIVVPCMT

-303 TASETKVKAVGNAEG
+303 TASETKVKAVGNADG

-445 LTADSAVIKGKLDT
+445 LTADSAVIKWKLDT
-459 SELSSEVAKLG
+459 NQLSTEVAKLG
-470 YLSASEADIKYANI
+470 YMTADEADIKYANI
-484 KLSNI
+484 KLTNI

-497 FAKVGLIDRATVV
+497 LANVGLIDRATVV
-510 EGHITGYL
+510 EGHITGFL

-532 LVADRILLKGSEN
+532 LVADRILLKGSEK

-557 TSTTVDSLDGYVL
+557 TSTKVDSLDGYVI
-570 TDRTVNADKIVAN
+570 TDRTINADKIVTN
-583 SITAK
+583 SITAN
-588 ELDVANIFA
+588 ELDVTNIFA
-597 NNAVISTIT
+597 DNAVISTIT
-606 SQQAF
+606 SQEAF
-611 INAISTNSVVVGASN
+611 INAISTNSVVVGA
-626 TANAANT
+626 
-633 TANSALNKVDNLQVG
+633 K
-648 GTNLIPN
+648 
-655 THKTAVTMTYPAS
+655 KTA
-668 GHYADYCKVKTTT
+668 DEIK
-681 PLNGDIYTLSFWAK
+681 
-695 STVNGDKVVTYFYN
+695 
-709 PDNVTSINGSQGQR
+709 
-723 STSNTDGRCTFTLST
+723 
-738 VLTKYW
+738 
-744 VTYTILKNSNSTKNV
+744 
-759 IIPRMWGGYGTGT
+759 
-772 VTVQWEKLEEGNKA
+772 
-786 TDWSPAPEDISV
+786 
-798 ENVYSP
+798 ENIYSP

-817 SIKAKQIDVTN
+817 SIKAEQIDVTN

-837 GKITGAKLYGTYLE
+837 GTITGAKLYGTYLE
-851 STSGKIADFNIT
+851 STSGKIADFSIT
-863 ENGFSRE
+863 KNGFTRE
-870 LDWVDSG
+870 LDWVDQWNSSAATITG
-877 SEAPYKAWCEID
+877 SYKAWCEIT
-889 PNSPGYINKGAGAGI
+889 PNGSGQINIGAGI
-904 FSFKSPSFKQ
+904 GTFSYKCPTIRV
-914 GYYNKYTSPTT
+914 GYYDRSQDGKTVT
-925 GEIVSDKITS
+925 KITS
-935 FETHM
+935 FETDM
-940 FGMRTDY
+940 MGISTNY
-947 FEAKR
+947 FKADKII
-952 VNSDLTSIP
+952 SDLIPIQTS
-961 TDDAEPTPS
+961 DGEPTPS
-970 GYEYTYYNL
+970 GDRETFPSL
-979 GSDGAP
+979 GSKQQTWQNLYVKSIYVKAGVGDVGD
-985 WETLYARNIVVK
+985 ETTGNIEA
-997 KSLKDDNGKITA
+997 SGKITA
-1009 QGDIIAGLGTSKQV
+1009 QRDIIAGLGTDNQV
-1023 SLQGLYGTVEN
+1023 SLQGLKDTTTQIRGKSIFAVNNYGTGASKTGNSVSLWTGSATLTHGFYIAIISAVISTNKNTSRIELLANGN
-1034 VVIGLHF
+1034 VLMAGRSNSTTYERVLAVHSFGVAGEQSFNFEL
-1041 QKYVDKLTAK
+1041 VAK
-1051 NGVQIE
+1051 SQD
-1057 IPYTT
+1057 
-1062 PEYYKY
+1062 
-1068 MITTSTQSYGCAA
+1068 TST
-1081 SCSYQGVDLSRNIIY
+1081 
-1096 VYVYPFGTNPAY
+1096 T
-1108 IEVTVLF
+1108 VTVPGYRTYSVLIF
-1115 TKA
+1115 KIG

>member
-1 MYSTKEALTN
+1 MYSTSEALTN
-11 AIIDGEPINKE
+11 AIINGEPINKE

-120 EPTVVI
+120 EPKVAI

-140 CGVTVNFNH
+140 CGVTVNFNY

-173 LGNFA
+173 LGEFA

-189 WYAWGSPVEKTLSS
+189 WYNFGNPVEKTLSS
-203 FWSLKKDSNDYKVT
+203 FWSLKKDSSDYKVT
-217 GVEFIVNSDTKY
+217 GVEFIANSDTRW

-238 YCSNPLADRGD
+238 YCSNPLADLKD

-258 RDLTY
+258 KDLTY

-273 IRLDVTDVIKV
+273 IRLDVTDVVKV

-303 TASETKVKAVGNAEG
+303 TASETKVKAVGNADG

-339 LTNRVVATKVDAEW
+339 LTNRVVATKVDADW

-497 FAKVGLIDRATVV
+497 LAKIGLIDRATVV
-510 EGHITGYL
+510 EGHITGYI

-570 TDRTVNADKIVAN
+570 TDRTINADKIVAS
-583 SITAK
+583 SITAN
-588 ELDVANIFA
+588 ELDVENIFA

-606 SQQAF
+606 SQEAF
-611 INAISTNSVVVGASN
+611 INAISTNSVVVGA
-626 TANAANT
+626 
-633 TANSALNKVDNLQVG
+633 K
-648 GTNLIPN
+648 
-655 THKTAVTMTYPAS
+655 KTA
-668 GHYADYCKVKTTT
+668 DEIK
-681 PLNGDIYTLSFWAK
+681 
-695 STVNGDKVVTYFYN
+695 
-709 PDNVTSINGSQGQR
+709 
-723 STSNTDGRCTFTLST
+723 
-738 VLTKYW
+738 
-744 VTYTILKNSNSTKNV
+744 
-759 IIPRMWGGYGTGT
+759 
-772 VTVQWEKLEEGNKA
+772 
-786 TDWSPAPEDISV
+786 
-798 ENVYSP
+798 ENIYSP

-870 LDWVDSG
+870 LDWVDQWNSSAATITG
-877 SEAPYKAWCEID
+877 SYKSWCEIT
-889 PNSPGYINKGAGAGI
+889 PNGAGQINIGAGVGTFTYQCPTI
-904 FSFKSPSFKQ
+904 RC
-914 GYYNKYTSPTT
+914 GYYDRSQDGKTIT
-925 GEIVSDKITS
+925 KITS
-935 FETHM
+935 FETDM
-940 FGMRTDY
+940 MGISTNY
-947 FEAKR
+947 FKADKII
-952 VNSDLTSIP
+952 SDLIPVQTSD
-961 TDDAEPTPS
+961 TEPTPS
-970 GYEYTYYNL
+970 GYRETFPNL
-979 GSDGAP
+979 GSPGQTWQNLYVKSIYVKAGLGDVGD
-985 WETLYARNIVVK
+985 ETTGNIEA
-997 KSLKDDNGKITA
+997 SGKIKA
-1009 QGDIIAGLGTSKQV
+1009 QGDVIAGLGTSNQV
-1023 SLQGLYGTVEN
+1023 SLQGLKDTTTQIRGKSIFSINNYGTRASKTGSSVSFWKDSATLTHGFYIAIISAVISTNKNTSRIELLANGN
-1034 VVIGLHF
+1034 VLMAGHTNSTTYERVLAVHSFGVSGEQSFNFEL
-1041 QKYVDKLTAK
+1041 VAK
-1051 NGVQIE
+1051 SQD
-1057 IPYTT
+1057 
-1062 PEYYKY
+1062 
-1068 MITTSTQSYGCAA
+1068 TST
-1081 SCSYQGVDLSRNIIY
+1081 
-1096 VYVYPFGTNPAY
+1096 T
-1108 IEVTVLF
+1108 VTVPGYRTYSVLIF
-1115 TKA
+1115 KIG

>member
-1 MYSTKEALTN
+1 MYSTSEALTN
-11 AIIDGEPINKE
+11 AIINGEPINKE

-47 TSRIQLGS
+47 TSRIQIGS

-70 LASKEMALYCGIDS
+70 LANREMALYCGIDS

-91 YKIMQEPTEDDGIIS
+91 YKIMQEPSEDDGIIS

-133 VDDIAKQ
+133 VNDIAKQ
-140 CGVTVNFNH
+140 CGVTVNFSY

-173 LGNFA
+173 LGMFA

-189 WYAWGSPVEKTLSS
+189 WYNFGKPVEKTLSS
-203 FWSLKKDSNDYKVT
+203 FWSLKKNSSDYKVT
-217 GVEFIVNSDTKY
+217 GVEFITNSDTKW

-238 YCSNPLADRGD
+238 YCSNPLADLKD

-258 RDLTY
+258 KDLTY

-273 IRLDVTDVIKV
+273 IRLDVTDAVKV
-284 TLLDGTTIRVPCMT
+284 TLLDGITIKVPCMT

-339 LTNRVVATKVDAEW
+339 LTNRVVATKVDADW

-409 LSAEVAKLGY
+409 LSTEVAKLGY

-497 FAKVGLIDRATVV
+497 LAKVGLIDRATVV

-532 LVADRILLKGSEN
+532 LVADRILLKGSES

-570 TDRTVNADKIVAN
+570 TDRTINADKIVAN

-626 TANAANT
+626 TANAAKE
-633 TANSALNKVDNLQVG
+633 TA
-648 GTNLIPN
+648 
-655 THKTAVTMTYPAS
+655 
-668 GHYADYCKVKTTT
+668 
-681 PLNGDIYTLSFWAK
+681 
-695 STVNGDKVVTYFYN
+695 
-709 PDNVTSINGSQGQR
+709 
-723 STSNTDGRCTFTLST
+723 DGI
-738 VLTKYW
+738 K
-744 VTYTILKNSNSTKNV
+744 
-759 IIPRMWGGYGTGT
+759 
-772 VTVQWEKLEEGNKA
+772 
-786 TDWSPAPEDISV
+786 
-798 ENVYSP
+798 ENIYSP

-837 GKITGAKLYGTYLE
+837 GTITGAKLFGTYLE

-870 LDWVDSG
+870 LDWVDQWSSSAVTITG
-877 SEAPYKAWCEID
+877 SYKAWCEIT
-889 PNSPGYINKGAGAGI
+889 PNGSGQINIGAGVGT
-904 FSFKSPSFKQ
+904 FSYHCPTIRC
-914 GYYNKYTSPTT
+914 GYYDRSQDGKTVT
-925 GEIVSDKITS
+925 KITS
-935 FETHM
+935 FETDM
-940 FGMRTDY
+940 MGISTNY
-947 FEAKR
+947 FKADKII
-952 VNSDLTSIP
+952 SDLIP
-961 TDDAEPTPS
+961 IQTNDAESTPS
-970 GYEYTYYNL
+970 GYRETFPSL
-979 GSDGAP
+979 GSSQQTWQNLYVKSIYVKAGIGDVGD
-985 WETLYARNIVVK
+985 ETTGNIEA
-997 KSLKDDNGKITA
+997 SGKITA
-1009 QGDIIAGLGTSKQV
+1009 QGDIIAGLGTSNQT
-1023 SLQGLYGTVEN
+1023 SLFDKANKKWRL
-1034 VVIGLHF
+1034 IGNATQDNKIH
-1041 QKYVDKLTAK
+1041 
-1051 NGVQIE
+1051 
-1057 IPYTT
+1057 IPQSVYDIAY
-1062 PEYYKY
+1062 EYYIVVK
-1068 MITTSTQSYGCAA
+1068 TSHGATFPFYVSYSDVKKDLISGYYLSASYCATARLMATSRTDKDGFDISLNMAWTKELYNGQA
-1081 SCSYQGVDLSRNIIY
+1081 STFEIY
-1096 VYVYPFGTNPAY
+1096 IYYR
-1108 IEVTVLF
+1108 
-1115 TKA
+1115 

>member
-1 MYSTKEALTN
+1 MYSTSEALTS
-11 AIIDGEPINKE
+11 AIINGEPINKE

-47 TSRIQLGS
+47 TSRIQIGS

-70 LASKEMALYCGIDS
+70 LANREMALYCGIDS

-140 CGVTVNFNH
+140 CGVTVNFSY

-173 LGNFA
+173 LGAFA

-189 WYAWGSPVEKTLSS
+189 WYAWGKPVKKTLSS
-203 FWSLKKDSNDYKVT
+203 FWSLKKNSNDYKVT
-217 GVEFIVNSDTKY
+217 GVEFIVNSDTKW

-238 YCSNPLADRGD
+238 YCSNPLADLKD

-258 RDLTY
+258 KDLTY

-273 IRLDVTDVIKV
+273 IRLDVTDVVKV
-284 TLLDGTTIRVPCMT
+284 TLLDGTTIKVPCMT

-303 TASETKVKAVGNAEG
+303 TASETKVKAVGNADG

-339 LTNRVVATKVDAEW
+339 LTNRVVATKVDADW

-379 TTDNLSANVAKLG
+379 TTDNLSANVAKLGYLTADSAIIKGKLDASELSVEVAKLG

-432 TNQLSAEVAKLGY
+432 TNQLSTEVAKLGY
-445 LTADSAVIKGKLDT
+445 MTADS
-459 SELSSEVAKLG
+459 
-470 YLSASEADIKYANI
+470 ADIKYANI

-497 FAKVGLIDRATVV
+497 LAKIGLIDRATVV
-510 EGHITGYL
+510 EGHITGFL

-532 LVADRILLKGSEN
+532 LIADRILLKDSEK

-570 TDRTVNADKIVAN
+570 TDRTINADKIIAN
-583 SITAK
+583 SITAN

-597 NNAVISTIT
+597 DNAVISTIT
-606 SQQAF
+606 SQKAF
-611 INAISTNSVVVGASN
+611 INAISTNSVVVGA
-626 TANAANT
+626 
-633 TANSALNKVDNLQVG
+633 K
-648 GTNLIPN
+648 
-655 THKTAVTMTYPAS
+655 KTA
-668 GHYADYCKVKTTT
+668 DEIK
-681 PLNGDIYTLSFWAK
+681 
-695 STVNGDKVVTYFYN
+695 
-709 PDNVTSINGSQGQR
+709 
-723 STSNTDGRCTFTLST
+723 
-738 VLTKYW
+738 
-744 VTYTILKNSNSTKNV
+744 
-759 IIPRMWGGYGTGT
+759 
-772 VTVQWEKLEEGNKA
+772 
-786 TDWSPAPEDISV
+786 
-798 ENVYSP
+798 ENIYSP

-863 ENGFSRE
+863 KNGFSRE
-870 LDWVDSG
+870 LDWVDQWDSSAATITG
-877 SEAPYKAWCEID
+877 SYKAWCEIT
-889 PNSPGYINKGAGAGI
+889 PNGAGQINIGAGVGTFTYKCPTI
-904 FSFKSPSFKQ
+904 RC
-914 GYYNKYTSPTT
+914 GYYDRSQDGKTVT
-925 GEIVSDKITS
+925 KITS
-935 FETHM
+935 FETDM
-940 FGMRTDY
+940 MGISTNY
-947 FEAKR
+947 FKADK
-952 VNSDLTSIP
+952 VISDLIP
-961 TDDAEPTPS
+961 IQTNDGEPTPP
-970 GYEYTYYNL
+970 GYRADFPSL
-979 GSDGAP
+979 GSKQQTWQNLYVKSIYVKAGIGDVGD
-985 WETLYARNIVVK
+985 ETTGNIEA
-997 KSLKDDNGKITA
+997 SGKITA

-1023 SLQGLYGTVEN
+1023 SLQGLKDKVN
-1034 VVIGLHF
+1034 DVVIGLRF
-1041 QKYVDKLTAK
+1041 KRYVDKLTAK
-1051 NGVQIE
+1051 VGVQITV
-1057 IPYTT
+1057 PYTT
-1062 PEYYKY
+1062 PEGYKY
-1068 MITTSTQSYGCAA
+1068 MVTTSAQSYGCAA
-1081 SCSYQGVDLSRNIIY
+1081 SCAYQGVNLGTNVIY
-1096 VYVYPFGTNPAY
+1096 VYVYPFDTAAAY
-1108 IEVTVLF
+1108 IEATVLF
-1115 TKA
+1115 IKN

>member
-1 MYSTKEALTN
+1 MYSTSEALTN
-11 AIIDGEPINKE
+11 AIINGEPINKE

-47 TSRIQLGS
+47 TSRIQIGS

-70 LASKEMALYCGIDS
+70 LANREMALYCGIDS

-106 FKAYDRMRLLDKLY
+106 FKAYDRMRLLDKSY
-120 EPTVVI
+120 EPKVAI

-140 CGVTVNFNH
+140 CGVTVNFSY

-173 LGNFA
+173 LGMFA

-189 WYAWGSPVEKTLSS
+189 WYNLGKPVEKTLSS
-203 FWSLKKDSNDYKVT
+203 FWSLKKNSSDYKVT
-217 GVEFIVNSDTKY
+217 GVEFITNSDTKW

-238 YCSNPLADRGD
+238 YCSNPLADLKD

-258 RDLTY
+258 KDLTY

-273 IRLDVTDVIKV
+273 IRLDVTDAVKV
-284 TLLDGTTIRVPCMT
+284 TLLDGTTIVVPCMT

-303 TASETKVKAVGNAEG
+303 TASETKVKAVGNADG

-379 TTDNLSANVAKLG
+379 TTDNLSTNVAKLG

-470 YLSASEADIKYANI
+470 YLKATEADIKYANI

-497 FAKVGLIDRATVV
+497 LAKVGLIDRATVV

-532 LVADRILLKGSEN
+532 LVADRILLKGSES

-583 SITAK
+583 SITAN
-588 ELDVANIFA
+588 ELDVEKIFA
-597 NNAVISTIT
+597 DNAVISTIT
-606 SQQAF
+606 SQEAF
-611 INAISTNSVVVGASN
+611 IDAISTNSVVVGA
-626 TANAANT
+626 
-633 TANSALNKVDNLQVG
+633 K
-648 GTNLIPN
+648 
-655 THKTAVTMTYPAS
+655 KTA
-668 GHYADYCKVKTTT
+668 DEIRE
-681 PLNGDIYTLSFWAK
+681 NIYT
-695 STVNGDKVVTYFYN
+695 
-709 PDNVTSINGSQGQR
+709 
-723 STSNTDGRCTFTLST
+723 
-738 VLTKYW
+738 
-744 VTYTILKNSNSTKNV
+744 
-759 IIPRMWGGYGTGT
+759 
-772 VTVQWEKLEEGNKA
+772 
-786 TDWSPAPEDISV
+786 
-798 ENVYSP
+798 P

-837 GKITGAKLYGTYLE
+837 GTITGAKLYGTYLE

-870 LDWVDSG
+870 LDWVDQWNSSAATITG
-877 SEAPYKAWCEID
+877 SYKSWCEIT
-889 PNSPGYINKGAGAGI
+889 PNGSGQINIGAGVGTFTYKCPTI
-904 FSFKSPSFKQ
+904 RC
-914 GYYNKYTSPTT
+914 GYYDRSEDGTVT
-925 GEIVSDKITS
+925 KITS
-935 FETHM
+935 FETDM
-940 FGMRTDY
+940 MGISTNY
-947 FEAKR
+947 FKADKII
-952 VNSDLTSIP
+952 SDLIPIQTS
-961 TDDAEPTPS
+961 DGEPTPS
-970 GYEYTYYNL
+970 GYRETFPSL
-979 GSDGAP
+979 GSKQQTWQNLYVKSIYVKAGIGDVGD
-985 WETLYARNIVVK
+985 ETTGNIEA
-997 KSLKDDNGKITA
+997 SGKITA
-1009 QGDIIAGLGTSKQV
+1009 QGDIIAGLGTSNQC
-1023 SLQGLYGTVEN
+1023 SLLGKANKKWILIGSAPQGNKVHISQSVRNIAY
-1034 VVIGLHF
+1034 
-1041 QKYVDKLTAK
+1041 
-1051 NGVQIE
+1051 
-1057 IPYTT
+1057 
-1062 PEYYKY
+1062 EYYVIVKTSHGATFPFY
-1068 MITTSTQSYGCAA
+1068 ASYDDIKKDLISGYYLSASYYATVRIMTTSRTDNDGFDISLNMSWTKELYNGQA
-1081 SCSYQGVDLSRNIIY
+1081 STFEIY
-1096 VYVYPFGTNPAY
+1096 LYYR
-1108 IEVTVLF
+1108 
-1115 TKA
+1115 

>member
-1 MYSTKEALTN
+1 MYSTSEALTN
-11 AIIDGEPINKE
+11 AIINGEPINKE

-47 TSRIQLGS
+47 TSRIQIGS

-65 EYDKV
+65 EYDKI
-70 LASKEMALYCGIDS
+70 LANREMALYCGIDS

-126 PNGFKNV
+126 PNDFKNV

-140 CGVTVNFNH
+140 CGVTVNFSY

-173 LGNFA
+173 LGEFA

-189 WYAWGSPVEKTLSS
+189 WYTGGNPVKKTLSS
-203 FWSLKKDSNDYKVT
+203 FWSLKKDSSDYKVT
-217 GVEFIVNSDTKY
+217 GVEFIVNSETRW

-238 YCSNPLADRGD
+238 YCSNPLADLKD

-273 IRLDVTDVIKV
+273 IRLDVTDVVKV
-284 TLLDGTTIRVPCMT
+284 TLLDGITIMVPCMT

-303 TASETKVKAVGNAEG
+303 TASETKVKAVGNADG

-339 LTNRVVATKVDAEW
+339 LTNRVVATKVDADW

-409 LSAEVAKLGY
+409 LSTEVAKLGY

-459 SELSSEVAKLG
+459 NQLSTEVAKLG
-470 YLSASEADIKYANI
+470 YMTADSADIKYANI

-497 FAKVGLIDRATVV
+497 LAKVGLIDRATVV

-532 LVADRILLKGSEN
+532 LVADRILLKGSES

-606 SQQAF
+606 SQEAF
-611 INAISTNSVVVGASN
+611 INAISTNSVVVGA
-626 TANAANT
+626 
-633 TANSALNKVDNLQVG
+633 K
-648 GTNLIPN
+648 
-655 THKTAVTMTYPAS
+655 KTA
-668 GHYADYCKVKTTT
+668 DEIK
-681 PLNGDIYTLSFWAK
+681 
-695 STVNGDKVVTYFYN
+695 
-709 PDNVTSINGSQGQR
+709 
-723 STSNTDGRCTFTLST
+723 
-738 VLTKYW
+738 
-744 VTYTILKNSNSTKNV
+744 
-759 IIPRMWGGYGTGT
+759 
-772 VTVQWEKLEEGNKA
+772 
-786 TDWSPAPEDISV
+786 
-798 ENVYSP
+798 ENIYSP

-837 GKITGAKLYGTYLE
+837 GTITGAKLYGTYLE

-877 SEAPYKAWCEID
+877 WEEPYKAWCEID
-889 PNSPGYINKGAGAGI
+889 PNSPGYIRKGAGAGT

-925 GEIVSDKITS
+925 GEVVSDKITS

-947 FEAKR
+947 FEAKKI
-952 VNSDLTSIP
+952 NSDLNPIP
-961 TDDAEPTPS
+961 TDDAESTPS
-970 GYEYTYYNL
+970 GIEYTYYNL
-979 GSDGAP
+979 GQDGAP

-997 KSLKDDNGKITA
+997 KSLKDNNGKITA
-1009 QGDIIAGLGTSKQV
+1009 EGDIIAGLGTDKQV
-1023 SLQGLYGTVEN
+1023 SLQGLKDTTTQIRGKSIFSINKYGAGASKKGSSVSLWKDSATLTHGFYIAIISA
-1034 VVIGLHF
+1034 VISTNTGTSRIELLANGNTLVAARTNSTTYERVLAVHNF
-1041 QKYVDKLTAK
+1041 GVSGEQSFNFELVAK
-1051 NGVQIE
+1051 SQD
-1057 IPYTT
+1057 
-1062 PEYYKY
+1062 
-1068 MITTSTQSYGCAA
+1068 TSST
-1081 SCSYQGVDLSRNIIY
+1081 
-1096 VYVYPFGTNPAY
+1096 
-1108 IEVTVLF
+1108 VTVPGYRTYSVSIF
-1115 TKA
+1115 KIG